1 MSGEDEG
8 RQPPQHPYWTRLRQ
22 SFGQGGESS
31 SAIEEEE
38 EANQPT
44 PESQY
49 SSSSSDTEDFEQVP
63 EEVPNLELHRG
74 RIPERMQQRGN
85 APGVDAVIP
94 GGNQVRQS
102 NYRNWNNQGPNQRLQ
117 AQAAGWNNQRNQDR
131 DGGNHP
137 CTYCG
142 ISGHR
147 QGPECPLW
155 CKHRSERGMPIVQ
168 YNNRGNQPQQRPPAQ
183 LNAVILEEVEPE
195 QPEDY
200 LKTIQ
205 QESDDI
211 LRADKDCCSKG
222 KTSKHFQCD
231 CTECISIE
239 EVPDDQKI
247 PETMAVTRSGKKKEV
262 HVQEKGEQQ
271 PMDWSAQDQIRMG
284 VLKEIN
290 SANKQKE
297 ETRRSTL
304 PYAGTNQK
312 KIGWKEPVAVDQEQ
326 VKKREEAERMSEEFF
341 EALMNAPTQISL
353 RQILGLVPSFAH
365 KFMQKL
371 QNQYGIRNISDVRQ
385 EADLVQE
392 PDWAEVQP
400 VDVDYRVP
408 VISVKMEQMFMPG
421 VLIDGGSGVNVLPE
435 ETCRKLNITCW
446 DPAPFQVKMADQR
459 RIQPLGIVRNTVIE
473 IGGLKFKVNF
483 VVLQLEESSQSYP
496 MILGRPWLRAAK
508 VKQHWGADYVVLR
521 QGKKKVRMKMVA
533 SKVIPPNCRPL
544 HAETINMASELEE
557 DEEEEFFRV
566 NSSVIPIFEVDVQH
580 IVEKYVADDPKVE
593 KLKQKLGRKKLL
605 PVGPDLEEEQK
616 QAEIRAEKDFAEV
629 GEAVRFRMQTKYSQK
644 EYRLD
649 ILRVSER
656 KLSEEVMQKRS
667 KTIAGEKTPVKES
680 LGSKDLAAQQ
690 DAMGN
695 RRGRSSTKQSP
706 TVLVD
711 DDDDHEDM
719 EFQPSPVAT
728 KGRTT
733 TEHNFLEFKVEIDPL
748 QANNARWLK
757 RIGLLDY
764 ALLPWAHWR
773 FTTQTGMI
781 MAQLLE
787 FNGLV
792 GHGVYLS
799 ASLVA
804 KVFDLPEGLDNTV
817 DKASEEDMDGE
828 FGKGEGS
835 RNYFIL
841 KNVQN
846 QERLQQIKWFLERV
860 MLLVKMDY
868 ISRENY
874 AILSWA
880 EKERRFGWATMLYE
894 RIHSEIFSKEKKRV
908 QRSTKV
914 GPLITA
920 IYMHVRNNAVLRAL
934 NPSGSHQAADR
945 QEEDIQEGCS
955 QPTGVRK
962 AAQEAKQ
969 KMLDQQ
975 GGATEIYRSLLS
987 AGYSHEECME
997 TVGLDKSVELPK
1009 FWGETSVPTR
1019 EFKTPITVSTVKKP
1033 IRLRK
1038 RKVESVAGQEPEL
1051 TQQGQDTGPVQEKEQ
1066 VFQDI
1071 SFARVLEASSLIK
1084 EYMEQ
1089 QHLNNAVLVN
1099 GNSKLKAENEE
1110 LKKNLETNLLNRAE
1124 IEGLQEQIR
1133 LLTGKLQAKEEKL
1146 DFYQKQLSRRVST
1159 AQMYKKWQ
1167 EEWSAILNKEFNM
1180 LFATNARLEAD
1191 NKVLL
1196 NTVTACKEVEEKIK
1210 DCTDEELVIDGW
1222 YLPAQEVDD
1231 MKAELRRQGEQ
1242 IWMNFG
1248 KKMEESQLED
1258 LQGKFNFLQEQ
1269 QSEKEHKKADDSQV
1283 DEEFNVKGKRSAV
1296 EKFCFDEEP
1305 VQQTGEE
1312 CESSDL
1318 HTLISKIAGDVEKP
1332 VKSLEILS
1340 DVVITSE
1347 NVDDKE
1353 QDEKQDDVVK
1363 EKDELLVDVQNIKE
1377 QETVAEQQQDVVM
1390 EAVGDV
1396 QAIQD
1401 VVLYEAEKKD
1411 AD

>member
-8 RQPPQHPYWTRLRQ
+8 CQPPQHPYWTRLRQ

-74 RIPERMQQRGN
+74 RIPDRMQPRGN
-85 APGVDAVIP
+85 APGVDGVIP
-94 GGNQVRQS
+94 GGNQVRQP

-211 LRADKDCCSKG
+211 LRADKDCCSKE
-222 KTSKHFQCD
+222 KTMPQKVCKED
-231 CTECISIE
+231 VEISNIE
-239 EVPDDQKI
+239 L
-247 PETMAVTRSGKKKEV
+247 
-262 HVQEKGEQQ
+262 
-271 PMDWSAQDQIRMG
+271 G
-284 VLKEIN
+284 V
-290 SANKQKE
+290 
-297 ETRRSTL
+297 
-304 PYAGTNQK
+304 
-312 KIGWKEPVAVDQEQ
+312 
-326 VKKREEAERMSEEFF
+326 
-341 EALMNAPTQISL
+341 
-353 RQILGLVPSFAH
+353 
-365 KFMQKL
+365 
-371 QNQYGIRNISDVRQ
+371 
-385 EADLVQE
+385 
-392 PDWAEVQP
+392 
-400 VDVDYRVP
+400 
-408 VISVKMEQMFMPG
+408 
-421 VLIDGGSGVNVLPE
+421 
-435 ETCRKLNITCW
+435 
-446 DPAPFQVKMADQR
+446 
-459 RIQPLGIVRNTVIE
+459 
-473 IGGLKFKVNF
+473 FKV
-483 VVLQLEESSQSYP
+483 
-496 MILGRPWLRAAK
+496 I
-508 VKQHWGADYVVLR
+508 
-521 QGKKKVRMKMVA
+521 
-533 SKVIPPNCRPL
+533 
-544 HAETINMASELEE
+544 
-557 DEEEEFFRV
+557 
-566 NSSVIPIFEVDVQH
+566 
-580 IVEKYVADDPKVE
+580 
-593 KLKQKLGRKKLL
+593 
-605 PVGPDLEEEQK
+605 
-616 QAEIRAEKDFAEV
+616 IRV

-656 KLSEEVMQKRS
+656 KSSQEVMQKRS

-680 LGSKDLAAQQ
+680 LGSKERAAEQ

-695 RRGRSSTKQSP
+695 RRGRLSTKQSP

-719 EFQPSPVAT
+719 GFQPSPVAT

-860 MLLVKMDY
+860 MLLVKLDY

-880 EKERRFGWATMLYE
+880 EKGRRFGWATMLYE

-955 QPTGVRK
+955 QPIGVRK

-975 GGATEIYRSLLS
+975 GGAAELYRSLLS

-1033 IRLRK
+1033 ISLRK

-1051 TQQGQDTGPVQEKEQ
+1051 TQQGQDTGPVQEK
-1066 VFQDI
+1066 
-1071 SFARVLEASSLIK
+1071 
-1084 EYMEQ
+1084 EQ

-1133 LLTGKLQAKEEKL
+1133 LLTVKLQAKEEKL

-1167 EEWSAILNKEFNM
+1167 EEWSAILNKELDM

-1196 NTVTACKEVEEKIK
+1196 NRVTACKEVEEKIR

-1248 KKMEESQLED
+1248 KKMEEVISKPYQIFAKEENSEELLLLQSQLED

-1312 CESSDL
+1312 YESSDL
-1318 HTLISKIAGDVEKP
+1318 HTLISKIAGDLEKP

-1390 EAVGDV
+1390 EVVGDV

>member
-63 EEVPNLELHRG
+63 EEVPNLELHWFVGALAVSQVFGHSSERCWYNPNFRG
-74 RIPERMQQRGN
+74 QIPDRMQPRGN

-117 AQAAGWNNQRNQDR
+117 AQAAGWNNQRNQAR

-239 EVPDDQKI
+239 DVLDDQKI

-353 RQILGLVPSFAH
+353 RQILGLVPSFAD

-371 QNQYGIRNISDVRQ
+371 QNQYGIRNISDV
-385 EADLVQE
+385 
-392 PDWAEVQP
+392 
-400 VDVDYRVP
+400 RVP

-421 VLIDGGSGVNVLPE
+421 VLIDGGSGMNVLPE

-459 RIQPLGIVRNTVIE
+459 RIQPLGIVRNRVIE

-544 HAETINMASELEE
+544 HAETINMASELKE
-557 DEEEEFFRV
+557 DEEEEFLRV

-616 QAEIRAEKDFAEV
+616 QAEIRAKKDFA
-629 GEAVRFRMQTKYSQK
+629 
-644 EYRLD
+644 D
-649 ILRVSER
+649 
-656 KLSEEVMQKRS
+656 

-680 LGSKDLAAQQ
+680 LGSKELAAEQ

-719 EFQPSPVAT
+719 GFQPSPVAT
-728 KGRTT
+728 KGRPT

-757 RIGLLDY
+757 KIGLLDY

-804 KVFDLPEGLDNTV
+804 KVFDLQEGLDNTV

-860 MLLVKMDY
+860 MLLVKLDY

-880 EKERRFGWATMLYE
+880 EKGRRFGWATMLYE

-920 IYMHVRNNAVLRAL
+920 IYMHVRNNTVLRAL
-934 NPSGSHQAADR
+934 TLSGSHQAADR
-945 QEEDIQEGCS
+945 
-955 QPTGVRK
+955 
-962 AAQEAKQ
+962 
-969 KMLDQQ
+969 
-975 GGATEIYRSLLS
+975 
-987 AGYSHEECME
+987 
-997 TVGLDKSVELPK
+997 
-1009 FWGETSVPTR
+1009 
-1019 EFKTPITVSTVKKP
+1019 
-1033 IRLRK
+1033 
-1038 RKVESVAGQEPEL
+1038 
-1051 TQQGQDTGPVQEKEQ
+1051 
-1066 VFQDI
+1066 
-1071 SFARVLEASSLIK
+1071 
-1084 EYMEQ
+1084 
-1089 QHLNNAVLVN
+1089 
-1099 GNSKLKAENEE
+1099 
-1110 LKKNLETNLLNRAE
+1110 
-1124 IEGLQEQIR
+1124 
-1133 LLTGKLQAKEEKL
+1133 
-1146 DFYQKQLSRRVST
+1146 
-1159 AQMYKKWQ
+1159 
-1167 EEWSAILNKEFNM
+1167 
-1180 LFATNARLEAD
+1180 
-1191 NKVLL
+1191 
-1196 NTVTACKEVEEKIK
+1196 
-1210 DCTDEELVIDGW
+1210 
-1222 YLPAQEVDD
+1222 
-1231 MKAELRRQGEQ
+1231 
-1242 IWMNFG
+1242 
-1248 KKMEESQLED
+1248 
-1258 LQGKFNFLQEQ
+1258 
-1269 QSEKEHKKADDSQV
+1269 
-1283 DEEFNVKGKRSAV
+1283 
-1296 EKFCFDEEP
+1296 
-1305 VQQTGEE
+1305 
-1312 CESSDL
+1312 
-1318 HTLISKIAGDVEKP
+1318 
-1332 VKSLEILS
+1332 
-1340 DVVITSE
+1340 
-1347 NVDDKE
+1347 
-1353 QDEKQDDVVK
+1353 
-1363 EKDELLVDVQNIKE
+1363 
-1377 QETVAEQQQDVVM
+1377 
-1390 EAVGDV
+1390 
-1396 QAIQD
+1396 
-1401 VVLYEAEKKD
+1401 
-1411 AD
+1411 

>member
-63 EEVPNLELHRG
+63 EEVPNLEQHRG

-102 NYRNWNNQGPNQRLQ
+102 NYKNWNNQGPNQRLQ
-117 AQAAGWNNQRNQDR
+117 AQAAGWNNQRNQAR

-155 CKHRSERGMPIVQ
+155 CKHRSERGIPIVQ

-353 RQILGLVPSFAH
+353 RQILGLVPSFAD
-365 KFMQKL
+365 KFMQKF
-371 QNQYGIRNISDVRQ
+371 QNQYGIRKISDVRQ

-392 PDWAEVQP
+392 PEWAE
-400 VDVDYRVP
+400 
-408 VISVKMEQMFMPG
+408 
-421 VLIDGGSGVNVLPE
+421 
-435 ETCRKLNITCW
+435 
-446 DPAPFQVKMADQR
+446 
-459 RIQPLGIVRNTVIE
+459 
-473 IGGLKFKVNF
+473 
-483 VVLQLEESSQSYP
+483 
-496 MILGRPWLRAAK
+496 
-508 VKQHWGADYVVLR
+508 
-521 QGKKKVRMKMVA
+521 
-533 SKVIPPNCRPL
+533 
-544 HAETINMASELEE
+544 
-557 DEEEEFFRV
+557 
-566 NSSVIPIFEVDVQH
+566 
-580 IVEKYVADDPKVE
+580 
-593 KLKQKLGRKKLL
+593 
-605 PVGPDLEEEQK
+605 
-616 QAEIRAEKDFAEV
+616 
-629 GEAVRFRMQTKYSQK
+629 
-644 EYRLD
+644 
-649 ILRVSER
+649 
-656 KLSEEVMQKRS
+656 
-667 KTIAGEKTPVKES
+667 
-680 LGSKDLAAQQ
+680 
-690 DAMGN
+690 
-695 RRGRSSTKQSP
+695 
-706 TVLVD
+706 
-711 DDDDHEDM
+711 
-719 EFQPSPVAT
+719 
-728 KGRTT
+728 
-733 TEHNFLEFKVEIDPL
+733 
-748 QANNARWLK
+748 
-757 RIGLLDY
+757 
-764 ALLPWAHWR
+764 
-773 FTTQTGMI
+773 
-781 MAQLLE
+781 
-787 FNGLV
+787 
-792 GHGVYLS
+792 
-799 ASLVA
+799 
-804 KVFDLPEGLDNTV
+804 
-817 DKASEEDMDGE
+817 
-828 FGKGEGS
+828 
-835 RNYFIL
+835 
-841 KNVQN
+841 N

-860 MLLVKMDY
+860 MLLVKLDY

-880 EKERRFGWATMLYE
+880 EKGRRFGWATMLYE

-955 QPTGVRK
+955 QPIGVRK

-975 GGATEIYRSLLS
+975 GGAAELYRSLLS

-997 TVGLDKSVELPK
+997 TV
-1009 FWGETSVPTR
+1009 
-1019 EFKTPITVSTVKKP
+1019 VKKP

-1084 EYMEQ
+1084 EYMDQ

-1099 GNSKLKAENEE
+1099 GNSKLK
-1110 LKKNLETNLLNRAE
+1110 
-1124 IEGLQEQIR
+1124 
-1133 LLTGKLQAKEEKL
+1133 AKEEKL

-1167 EEWSAILNKEFNM
+1167 EEWSAILNKEFDM

-1196 NTVTACKEVEEKIK
+1196 NRVTACKEVEEKIR

-1248 KKMEESQLED
+1248 KKMEEVISKPYQIFAKEENNEELLLLQSQLED

-1312 CESSDL
+1312 YESSDL
-1318 HTLISKIAGDVEKP
+1318 HTLISKIAGDLEKP

-1401 VVLYEAEKKD
+1401 VVLYDAEKKD

>member
-1 MSGEDEG
+1 MIGEDEG
-8 RQPPQHPYWTRLRQ
+8 RQPPQHPYWTKLRQ

-63 EEVPNLELHRG
+63 EEVLNLELHRG

-117 AQAAGWNNQRNQDR
+117 AQAAEWNNQRNQDR

-142 ISGHR
+142 ISSHR

-247 PETMAVTRSGKKKEV
+247 PKTMAVTRSGKKKEV

-297 ETRRSTL
+297 ETRRYTL

-312 KIGWKEPVAVDQEQ
+312 NIGWKKLVAVDQEQ
-326 VKKREEAERMSEEFF
+326 VKKREEVERMSEEFF

-353 RQILGLVPSFAH
+353 RQILGLVPSFAD

-371 QNQYGIRNISDVRQ
+371 KNQYGIRKISDVRQ

-392 PDWAEVQP
+392 PEWAE
-400 VDVDYRVP
+400 
-408 VISVKMEQMFMPG
+408 
-421 VLIDGGSGVNVLPE
+421 
-435 ETCRKLNITCW
+435 
-446 DPAPFQVKMADQR
+446 
-459 RIQPLGIVRNTVIE
+459 
-473 IGGLKFKVNF
+473 
-483 VVLQLEESSQSYP
+483 
-496 MILGRPWLRAAK
+496 
-508 VKQHWGADYVVLR
+508 
-521 QGKKKVRMKMVA
+521 
-533 SKVIPPNCRPL
+533 
-544 HAETINMASELEE
+544 
-557 DEEEEFFRV
+557 
-566 NSSVIPIFEVDVQH
+566 
-580 IVEKYVADDPKVE
+580 
-593 KLKQKLGRKKLL
+593 
-605 PVGPDLEEEQK
+605 
-616 QAEIRAEKDFAEV
+616 
-629 GEAVRFRMQTKYSQK
+629 
-644 EYRLD
+644 
-649 ILRVSER
+649 
-656 KLSEEVMQKRS
+656 KRS

-680 LGSKDLAAQQ
+680 LGSKERAAEQ

-719 EFQPSPVAT
+719 GFQPSPVAT
-728 KGRTT
+728 K
-733 TEHNFLEFKVEIDPL
+733 
-748 QANNARWLK
+748 
-757 RIGLLDY
+757 
-764 ALLPWAHWR
+764 
-773 FTTQTGMI
+773 
-781 MAQLLE
+781 
-787 FNGLV
+787 
-792 GHGVYLS
+792 

-817 DKASEEDMDGE
+817 DKALEEDMDGE

-860 MLLVKMDY
+860 MLLVKLDY

-880 EKERRFGWATMLYE
+880 KKGRRFGWATMLYE

-975 GGATEIYRSLLS
+975 GGAAELYRSLLS

-1038 RKVESVAGQEPEL
+1038 RKVESVAEQEPEL
-1051 TQQGQDTGPVQEKEQ
+1051 TQQGQDTGLVQEKEQ
-1066 VFQDI
+1066 MFQDI

-1084 EYMEQ
+1084 EYMDQ

-1159 AQMYKKWQ
+1159 AQMYKEWQ
-1167 EEWSAILNKEFNM
+1167 EEWSAILNKELDM

-1196 NTVTACKEVEEKIK
+1196 NRVTACKEVEKKIR

-1248 KKMEESQLED
+1248 KKMEEVISKPYQIFAKEENSEELLLLQSQLED

-1283 DEEFNVKGKRSAV
+1283 DEEFNVKRKRSAV
-1296 EKFCFDEEP
+1296 ENFCFDEEP

-1312 CESSDL
+1312 YESSDL
-1318 HTLISKIAGDVEKP
+1318 HTLISKIAGDLEKP

-1390 EAVGDV
+1390 EVVGDV

>member
-8 RQPPQHPYWTRLRQ
+8 RQPPHHPYWTRLRQ
-22 SFGQGGESS
+22 SFGQGGEPS

-222 KTSKHFQCD
+222 KTMPQKVCKED
-231 CTECISIE
+231 VEISNIE
-239 EVPDDQKI
+239 L
-247 PETMAVTRSGKKKEV
+247 
-262 HVQEKGEQQ
+262 
-271 PMDWSAQDQIRMG
+271 G
-284 VLKEIN
+284 V
-290 SANKQKE
+290 
-297 ETRRSTL
+297 
-304 PYAGTNQK
+304 
-312 KIGWKEPVAVDQEQ
+312 
-326 VKKREEAERMSEEFF
+326 
-341 EALMNAPTQISL
+341 
-353 RQILGLVPSFAH
+353 
-365 KFMQKL
+365 
-371 QNQYGIRNISDVRQ
+371 
-385 EADLVQE
+385 
-392 PDWAEVQP
+392 
-400 VDVDYRVP
+400 
-408 VISVKMEQMFMPG
+408 
-421 VLIDGGSGVNVLPE
+421 
-435 ETCRKLNITCW
+435 
-446 DPAPFQVKMADQR
+446 
-459 RIQPLGIVRNTVIE
+459 
-473 IGGLKFKVNF
+473 FKV
-483 VVLQLEESSQSYP
+483 
-496 MILGRPWLRAAK
+496 I
-508 VKQHWGADYVVLR
+508 
-521 QGKKKVRMKMVA
+521 
-533 SKVIPPNCRPL
+533 
-544 HAETINMASELEE
+544 
-557 DEEEEFFRV
+557 
-566 NSSVIPIFEVDVQH
+566 
-580 IVEKYVADDPKVE
+580 
-593 KLKQKLGRKKLL
+593 
-605 PVGPDLEEEQK
+605 
-616 QAEIRAEKDFAEV
+616 IRV

-680 LGSKDLAAQQ
+680 LGSKELAAEQ

-719 EFQPSPVAT
+719 GFQPSPVAT

-804 KVFDLPEGLDNTV
+804 KVFDLQEGLDNTV
-817 DKASEEDMDGE
+817 DKASEEDMD
-828 FGKGEGS
+828 
-835 RNYFIL
+835 
-841 KNVQN
+841 
-846 QERLQQIKWFLERV
+846 ERV
-860 MLLVKMDY
+860 MLLVKLDY

-880 EKERRFGWATMLYE
+880 EKGRRFGWATMLYE

-920 IYMHVRNNAVLRAL
+920 IYMHVRNNAILRAL

-945 QEEDIQEGCS
+945 KEEDIQEGCS

-975 GGATEIYRSLLS
+975 GGAAEIYRSLLS

-997 TVGLDKSVELPK
+997 TVGLDKSVELSK

-1051 TQQGQDTGPVQEKEQ
+1051 TQQGQDTGPVLEKEQ

-1167 EEWSAILNKEFNM
+1167 EEWSAILNKELDM

-1196 NTVTACKEVEEKIK
+1196 NRVTACKEVEEKIR

-1248 KKMEESQLED
+1248 KKMEEVISKPYQIFAKEENSEELLLLQSQLED

-1312 CESSDL
+1312 YESSDL
-1318 HTLISKIAGDVEKP
+1318 HTLISKIAGDLEKP

>member
-31 SAIEEEE
+31 STIEEEE

-63 EEVPNLELHRG
+63 EEVPNLKLHRG

-353 RQILGLVPSFAH
+353 RQILGLVPSFAD

-371 QNQYGIRNISDVRQ
+371 QNQYGIKNISDVTQ

-392 PDWAEVQP
+392 PDWAE
-400 VDVDYRVP
+400 
-408 VISVKMEQMFMPG
+408 
-421 VLIDGGSGVNVLPE
+421 
-435 ETCRKLNITCW
+435 
-446 DPAPFQVKMADQR
+446 
-459 RIQPLGIVRNTVIE
+459 
-473 IGGLKFKVNF
+473 
-483 VVLQLEESSQSYP
+483 
-496 MILGRPWLRAAK
+496 
-508 VKQHWGADYVVLR
+508 
-521 QGKKKVRMKMVA
+521 
-533 SKVIPPNCRPL
+533 
-544 HAETINMASELEE
+544 
-557 DEEEEFFRV
+557 
-566 NSSVIPIFEVDVQH
+566 
-580 IVEKYVADDPKVE
+580 
-593 KLKQKLGRKKLL
+593 
-605 PVGPDLEEEQK
+605 
-616 QAEIRAEKDFAEV
+616 
-629 GEAVRFRMQTKYSQK
+629 
-644 EYRLD
+644 
-649 ILRVSER
+649 
-656 KLSEEVMQKRS
+656 KRS

-680 LGSKDLAAQQ
+680 LGSKELAAEQ

-719 EFQPSPVAT
+719 GFQPSPVAT

-733 TEHNFLEFKVEIDPL
+733 TEHNFLKFKVEIDPL

-817 DKASEEDMDGE
+817 DKASEEDMD
-828 FGKGEGS
+828 
-835 RNYFIL
+835 
-841 KNVQN
+841 
-846 QERLQQIKWFLERV
+846 
-860 MLLVKMDY
+860 
-868 ISRENY
+868 
-874 AILSWA
+874 
-880 EKERRFGWATMLYE
+880 
-894 RIHSEIFSKEKKRV
+894 
-908 QRSTKV
+908 
-914 GPLITA
+914 A
-920 IYMHVRNNAVLRAL
+920 IYMHVKNNAVLRAL
-934 NPSGSHQAADR
+934 NPSRSHQVADK

-975 GGATEIYRSLLS
+975 GGAAEIYKSLLS

-997 TVGLDKSVELPK
+997 TVDLDKSVELPK

-1038 RKVESVAGQEPEL
+1038 RKVESLAGQEPEL

-1071 SFARVLEASSLIK
+1071 SFARVLEPSSLIK

-1133 LLTGKLQAKEEKL
+1133 LLTAKLQAKEEKL
-1146 DFYQKQLSRRVST
+1146 DFYHKQLSRRVST

-1167 EEWSAILNKEFNM
+1167 EEWSAILNKEFDM

-1196 NTVTACKEVEEKIK
+1196 NRVTACKEVEEKIR

-1248 KKMEESQLED
+1248 KKMKEVISKPYQIFAKEENSEELLLLQSQLED

-1269 QSEKEHKKADDSQV
+1269 QSEKEHKKANDSQV

-1296 EKFCFDEEP
+1296 EKFYFDEEP

-1312 CESSDL
+1312 YESSDL

>member
-22 SFGQGGESS
+22 SFGQGRESS

-94 GGNQVRQS
+94 GGNQ
-102 NYRNWNNQGPNQRLQ
+102 
-117 AQAAGWNNQRNQDR
+117 DR

-147 QGPECPLW
+147 QGLECPLW

-247 PETMAVTRSGKKKEV
+247 PETMAVTKSGKKKEA

-271 PMDWSAQDQIRMG
+271 PMDWSTQDQIRMG

-290 SANKQKE
+290 SAKKQKE

-353 RQILGLVPSFAH
+353 RQILGLVPSFAD

-392 PDWAEVQP
+392 PDWAEV
-400 VDVDYRVP
+400 
-408 VISVKMEQMFMPG
+408 
-421 VLIDGGSGVNVLPE
+421 
-435 ETCRKLNITCW
+435 
-446 DPAPFQVKMADQR
+446 
-459 RIQPLGIVRNTVIE
+459 
-473 IGGLKFKVNF
+473 
-483 VVLQLEESSQSYP
+483 
-496 MILGRPWLRAAK
+496 
-508 VKQHWGADYVVLR
+508 
-521 QGKKKVRMKMVA
+521 
-533 SKVIPPNCRPL
+533 
-544 HAETINMASELEE
+544 
-557 DEEEEFFRV
+557 
-566 NSSVIPIFEVDVQH
+566 
-580 IVEKYVADDPKVE
+580 E

-605 PVGPDLEEEQK
+605 PVGLDLEEEQK
-616 QAEIRAEKDFAEV
+616 QAEIRAEKDFAEYLSKSSRV
-629 GEAVRFRMQTKYSQK
+629 KQDDLEDMNLGTEGNPQKVRVSANLDQTFRRGLQDLLREYKDVFAWHYSDMKGVDPAFCEHKINLKADAVPVIQQR
-644 EYRLD
+644 YRLNPNYA
-649 ILRVSER
+649 
-656 KLSEEVMQKRS
+656 KQ
-667 KTIAGEKTPVKES
+667 VKE
-680 LGSKDLAAQQ
+680 
-690 DAMGN
+690 
-695 RRGRSSTKQSP
+695 
-706 TVLVD
+706 
-711 DDDDHEDM
+711 E
-719 EFQPSPVAT
+719 
-728 KGRTT
+728 
-733 TEHNFLEFKVEIDPL
+733 
-748 QANNARWLK
+748 
-757 RIGLLDY
+757 
-764 ALLPWAHWR
+764 
-773 FTTQTGMI
+773 
-781 MAQLLE
+781 
-787 FNGLV
+787 
-792 GHGVYLS
+792 
-799 ASLVA
+799 
-804 KVFDLPEGLDNTV
+804 
-817 DKASEEDMDGE
+817 
-828 FGKGEGS
+828 
-835 RNYFIL
+835 
-841 KNVQN
+841 
-846 QERLQQIKWFLERV
+846 
-860 MLLVKMDY
+860 
-868 ISRENY
+868 
-874 AILSWA
+874 
-880 EKERRFGWATMLYE
+880 
-894 RIHSEIFSKEKKRV
+894 
-908 QRSTKV
+908 
-914 GPLITA
+914 
-920 IYMHVRNNAVLRAL
+920 
-934 NPSGSHQAADR
+934 
-945 QEEDIQEGCS
+945 
-955 QPTGVRK
+955 
-962 AAQEAKQ
+962 
-969 KMLDQQ
+969 
-975 GGATEIYRSLLS
+975 
-987 AGYSHEECME
+987 
-997 TVGLDKSVELPK
+997 LDK
-1009 FWGETSVPTR
+1009 
-1019 EFKTPITVSTVKKP
+1019 
-1033 IRLRK
+1033 
-1038 RKVESVAGQEPEL
+1038 
-1051 TQQGQDTGPVQEKEQ
+1051 
-1066 VFQDI
+1066 
-1071 SFARVLEASSLIK
+1071 
-1084 EYMEQ
+1084 
-1089 QHLNNAVLVN
+1089 
-1099 GNSKLKAENEE
+1099 
-1110 LKKNLETNLLNRAE
+1110 
-1124 IEGLQEQIR
+1124 
-1133 LLTGKLQAKEEKL
+1133 
-1146 DFYQKQLSRRVST
+1146 
-1159 AQMYKKWQ
+1159 
-1167 EEWSAILNKEFNM
+1167 
-1180 LFATNARLEAD
+1180 LFGS
-1191 NKVLL
+1191 
-1196 NTVTACKEVEEKIK
+1196 
-1210 DCTDEELVIDGW
+1210 VIDGW

-1248 KKMEESQLED
+1248 KKMEEVISKPYQIFAKEENSEELLLLQSQLED

-1312 CESSDL
+1312 YESSDL

-1390 EAVGDV
+1390 EVVGDV

>member
-74 RIPERMQQRGN
+74 RIPERMQQSGN

-222 KTSKHFQCD
+222 KTMPQKVCKED
-231 CTECISIE
+231 VEISNIE
-239 EVPDDQKI
+239 L
-247 PETMAVTRSGKKKEV
+247 
-262 HVQEKGEQQ
+262 
-271 PMDWSAQDQIRMG
+271 G
-284 VLKEIN
+284 V
-290 SANKQKE
+290 
-297 ETRRSTL
+297 
-304 PYAGTNQK
+304 
-312 KIGWKEPVAVDQEQ
+312 
-326 VKKREEAERMSEEFF
+326 
-341 EALMNAPTQISL
+341 
-353 RQILGLVPSFAH
+353 
-365 KFMQKL
+365 
-371 QNQYGIRNISDVRQ
+371 
-385 EADLVQE
+385 
-392 PDWAEVQP
+392 
-400 VDVDYRVP
+400 
-408 VISVKMEQMFMPG
+408 
-421 VLIDGGSGVNVLPE
+421 
-435 ETCRKLNITCW
+435 
-446 DPAPFQVKMADQR
+446 
-459 RIQPLGIVRNTVIE
+459 
-473 IGGLKFKVNF
+473 FKV
-483 VVLQLEESSQSYP
+483 
-496 MILGRPWLRAAK
+496 I
-508 VKQHWGADYVVLR
+508 
-521 QGKKKVRMKMVA
+521 
-533 SKVIPPNCRPL
+533 
-544 HAETINMASELEE
+544 
-557 DEEEEFFRV
+557 
-566 NSSVIPIFEVDVQH
+566 
-580 IVEKYVADDPKVE
+580 
-593 KLKQKLGRKKLL
+593 
-605 PVGPDLEEEQK
+605 
-616 QAEIRAEKDFAEV
+616 IRV

-680 LGSKDLAAQQ
+680 LGSKELAAEQ

-695 RRGRSSTKQSP
+695 RRGRSSKNQSP
-706 TVLVD
+706 TILVD

-719 EFQPSPVAT
+719 GFQPSPVAT

-846 QERLQQIKWFLERV
+846 QERLQQIKLFLERV
-860 MLLVKMDY
+860 MLLVKLDY

-880 EKERRFGWATMLYE
+880 EKG
-894 RIHSEIFSKEKKRV
+894 
-908 QRSTKV
+908 RS
-914 GPLITA
+914 
-920 IYMHVRNNAVLRAL
+920 
-934 NPSGSHQAADR
+934 SGSHQAADR

-955 QPTGVRK
+955 QPIGVRK

-975 GGATEIYRSLLS
+975 GGAVELYRSLLS

-1009 FWGETSVPTR
+1009 FWGETSVPPR

-1038 RKVESVAGQEPEL
+1038 KKVESVAGQEPEL
-1051 TQQGQDTGPVQEKEQ
+1051 TQQGHDTEPVQEKEQ

-1071 SFARVLEASSLIK
+1071 SFARVLEAFSLIK
-1084 EYMEQ
+1084 EYMDQ

-1133 LLTGKLQAKEEKL
+1133 LLTVKLQAKEEKL

-1159 AQMYKKWQ
+1159 AQMYKEWQ
-1167 EEWSAILNKEFNM
+1167 EEWSAILNKELDM

-1196 NTVTACKEVEEKIK
+1196 NRVTTCKEVEKKIR

-1248 KKMEESQLED
+1248 KKMEEVISKPYQIFAKEENSEELLLLQSQLED

-1283 DEEFNVKGKRSAV
+1283 DEEFNVKGKRSTV

-1305 VQQTGEE
+1305 VQQTWEE
-1312 CESSDL
+1312 YESSDL
-1318 HTLISKIAGDVEKP
+1318 HTLISKIAGDLEKP

>member
-49 SSSSSDTEDFEQVP
+49 RSSSSDTEDFEQVP

-94 GGNQVRQS
+94 GGNQ
-102 NYRNWNNQGPNQRLQ
+102 
-117 AQAAGWNNQRNQDR
+117 DR

-155 CKHRSERGMPIVQ
+155 CKHRSERGIPIVQ

-271 PMDWSAQDQIRMG
+271 PMDWSAQDQIRMD

-297 ETRRSTL
+297 KTRRSTL
-304 PYAGTNQK
+304 PYAGINQK

-353 RQILGLVPSFAH
+353 RQILGLVPSFAD

-371 QNQYGIRNISDVRQ
+371 QNQYGIRKISDVRQ

-392 PDWAEVQP
+392 PEWAEVQP
-400 VDVDYRVP
+400 VDVDYRLP
-408 VISVKMEQMFMPG
+408 VISVKMEKMFMPG

-557 DEEEEFFRV
+557 DEEEEFLRV
-566 NSSVIPIFEVDVQH
+566 NSSVIPIFEMDVQH

-605 PVGPDLEEEQK
+605 HVGPDLEEEQK
-616 QAEIRAEKDFAEV
+616 QAEIKAEKDFA
-629 GEAVRFRMQTKYSQK
+629 
-644 EYRLD
+644 D
-649 ILRVSER
+649 
-656 KLSEEVMQKRS
+656 

-680 LGSKDLAAQQ
+680 LGSKERAAEQ

-695 RRGRSSTKQSP
+695 RRARSSTKQSP

-719 EFQPSPVAT
+719 GFQPSPVAT

-804 KVFDLPEGLDNTV
+804 KVFDLPEGLDNRV

-860 MLLVKMDY
+860 MLLVKLDY

-880 EKERRFGWATMLYE
+880 EKGRRFGWATMLYE

-955 QPTGVRK
+955 QPIGVRK

-975 GGATEIYRSLLS
+975 GGAAELYRSLLS

-1084 EYMEQ
+1084 EYMDQ

-1124 IEGLQEQIR
+1124 IEGL
-1133 LLTGKLQAKEEKL
+1133 
-1146 DFYQKQLSRRVST
+1146 
-1159 AQMYKKWQ
+1159 
-1167 EEWSAILNKEFNM
+1167 
-1180 LFATNARLEAD
+1180 
-1191 NKVLL
+1191 
-1196 NTVTACKEVEEKIK
+1196 
-1210 DCTDEELVIDGW
+1210 
-1222 YLPAQEVDD
+1222 
-1231 MKAELRRQGEQ
+1231 
-1242 IWMNFG
+1242 
-1248 KKMEESQLED
+1248 
-1258 LQGKFNFLQEQ
+1258 
-1269 QSEKEHKKADDSQV
+1269 
-1283 DEEFNVKGKRSAV
+1283 
-1296 EKFCFDEEP
+1296 
-1305 VQQTGEE
+1305 
-1312 CESSDL
+1312 
-1318 HTLISKIAGDVEKP
+1318 
-1332 VKSLEILS
+1332 
-1340 DVVITSE
+1340 
-1347 NVDDKE
+1347 
-1353 QDEKQDDVVK
+1353 
-1363 EKDELLVDVQNIKE
+1363 
-1377 QETVAEQQQDVVM
+1377 
-1390 EAVGDV
+1390 
-1396 QAIQD
+1396 
-1401 VVLYEAEKKD
+1401 
-1411 AD
+1411 

>member
-1 MSGEDEG
+1 MGGEDEG

-205 QESDDI
+205 HESDDI
-211 LRADKDCCSKG
+211 LRADKDCCSKE

-247 PETMAVTRSGKKKEV
+247 PETMAVTRSRKKKEV
-262 HVQEKGEQQ
+262 HVQEKREQQ

-353 RQILGLVPSFAH
+353 RQILGLVPSFAD

-392 PDWAEVQP
+392 PDWAE
-400 VDVDYRVP
+400 
-408 VISVKMEQMFMPG
+408 
-421 VLIDGGSGVNVLPE
+421 
-435 ETCRKLNITCW
+435 
-446 DPAPFQVKMADQR
+446 
-459 RIQPLGIVRNTVIE
+459 
-473 IGGLKFKVNF
+473 
-483 VVLQLEESSQSYP
+483 
-496 MILGRPWLRAAK
+496 
-508 VKQHWGADYVVLR
+508 
-521 QGKKKVRMKMVA
+521 
-533 SKVIPPNCRPL
+533 
-544 HAETINMASELEE
+544 
-557 DEEEEFFRV
+557 
-566 NSSVIPIFEVDVQH
+566 
-580 IVEKYVADDPKVE
+580 
-593 KLKQKLGRKKLL
+593 
-605 PVGPDLEEEQK
+605 
-616 QAEIRAEKDFAEV
+616 
-629 GEAVRFRMQTKYSQK
+629 
-644 EYRLD
+644 
-649 ILRVSER
+649 
-656 KLSEEVMQKRS
+656 KRS

-680 LGSKDLAAQQ
+680 LGSKELAAQQ

-719 EFQPSPVAT
+719 GFQPSPVAT

-764 ALLPWAHWR
+764 ALLPWANWR

-860 MLLVKMDY
+860 MLLVKLDY

-880 EKERRFGWATMLYE
+880 EKGRRFGWATMLYE

-908 QRSTKV
+908 QRSTKI

-975 GGATEIYRSLLS
+975 GGAAEIYRSLLS

-1033 IRLRK
+1033 TRLRK
-1038 RKVESVAGQEPEL
+1038 RKVESVAG
-1051 TQQGQDTGPVQEKEQ
+1051 
-1066 VFQDI
+1066 
-1071 SFARVLEASSLIK
+1071 VLEASSLIK

-1133 LLTGKLQAKEEKL
+1133 LLTAKLQAKEEKL

-1167 EEWSAILNKEFNM
+1167 EEWSAILNKEFDM

-1196 NTVTACKEVEEKIK
+1196 NRVTACKEVEEKIR

-1248 KKMEESQLED
+1248 KKMEEVISKPYQIFAKEENSEELLLLQSQLED

-1312 CESSDL
+1312 YESSDL
-1318 HTLISKIAGDVEKP
+1318 HTLISKIAADVEKP

-1340 DVVITSE
+1340 DVVITSK

>member
-63 EEVPNLELHRG
+63 KEVPNLELHSDSRRESG
-74 RIPERMQQRGN
+74 EIAKLQKLE
-85 APGVDAVIP
+85 
-94 GGNQVRQS
+94 QS
-102 NYRNWNNQGPNQRLQ
+102 GPQSETP

-147 QGPECPLW
+147 QGPQCPLW

-211 LRADKDCCSKG
+211 LRADKDCCN
-222 KTSKHFQCD
+222 
-231 CTECISIE
+231 
-239 EVPDDQKI
+239 DQKI
-247 PETMAVTRSGKKKEV
+247 PETMAVTRSRKKKEV

-353 RQILGLVPSFAH
+353 RQILGLVPSFAD

-392 PDWAEVQP
+392 PDWAE
-400 VDVDYRVP
+400 
-408 VISVKMEQMFMPG
+408 
-421 VLIDGGSGVNVLPE
+421 
-435 ETCRKLNITCW
+435 RK
-446 DPAPFQVKMADQR
+446 
-459 RIQPLGIVRNTVIE
+459 
-473 IGGLKFKVNF
+473 
-483 VVLQLEESSQSYP
+483 S
-496 MILGRPWLRAAK
+496 
-508 VKQHWGADYVVLR
+508 
-521 QGKKKVRMKMVA
+521 
-533 SKVIPPNCRPL
+533 
-544 HAETINMASELEE
+544 
-557 DEEEEFFRV
+557 
-566 NSSVIPIFEVDVQH
+566 
-580 IVEKYVADDPKVE
+580 
-593 KLKQKLGRKKLL
+593 
-605 PVGPDLEEEQK
+605 
-616 QAEIRAEKDFAEV
+616 
-629 GEAVRFRMQTKYSQK
+629 
-644 EYRLD
+644 
-649 ILRVSER
+649 
-656 KLSEEVMQKRS
+656 SEEVMQKRS

-680 LGSKDLAAQQ
+680 LGSKELAAEQ

-719 EFQPSPVAT
+719 GFQTSPVAT

-757 RIGLLDY
+757 KIGLLDY

-773 FTTQTGMI
+773 FTTQIGMI

-799 ASLVA
+799 VSLVA
-804 KVFDLPEGLDNTV
+804 KVFDLQEGLDNTV

-860 MLLVKMDY
+860 MLLVKLDY

-880 EKERRFGWATMLYE
+880 EKGRRFGWATMLYE

-908 QRSTKV
+908 QRLTKV

-920 IYMHVRNNAVLRAL
+920 IYMHVRNNTVLRAL
-934 NPSGSHQAADR
+934 TPSGSHQAADR

-962 AAQEAKQ
+962 AA
-969 KMLDQQ
+969 
-975 GGATEIYRSLLS
+975 
-987 AGYSHEECME
+987 
-997 TVGLDKSVELPK
+997 
-1009 FWGETSVPTR
+1009 
-1019 EFKTPITVSTVKKP
+1019 
-1033 IRLRK
+1033 
-1038 RKVESVAGQEPEL
+1038 
-1051 TQQGQDTGPVQEKEQ
+1051 
-1066 VFQDI
+1066 
-1071 SFARVLEASSLIK
+1071 
-1084 EYMEQ
+1084 
-1089 QHLNNAVLVN
+1089 
-1099 GNSKLKAENEE
+1099 
-1110 LKKNLETNLLNRAE
+1110 
-1124 IEGLQEQIR
+1124 
-1133 LLTGKLQAKEEKL
+1133 
-1146 DFYQKQLSRRVST
+1146 
-1159 AQMYKKWQ
+1159 
-1167 EEWSAILNKEFNM
+1167 
-1180 LFATNARLEAD
+1180 
-1191 NKVLL
+1191 
-1196 NTVTACKEVEEKIK
+1196 
-1210 DCTDEELVIDGW
+1210 
-1222 YLPAQEVDD
+1222 
-1231 MKAELRRQGEQ
+1231 
-1242 IWMNFG
+1242 
-1248 KKMEESQLED
+1248 
-1258 LQGKFNFLQEQ
+1258 
-1269 QSEKEHKKADDSQV
+1269 
-1283 DEEFNVKGKRSAV
+1283 
-1296 EKFCFDEEP
+1296 
-1305 VQQTGEE
+1305 
-1312 CESSDL
+1312 
-1318 HTLISKIAGDVEKP
+1318 
-1332 VKSLEILS
+1332 
-1340 DVVITSE
+1340 
-1347 NVDDKE
+1347 
-1353 QDEKQDDVVK
+1353 
-1363 EKDELLVDVQNIKE
+1363 
-1377 QETVAEQQQDVVM
+1377 
-1390 EAVGDV
+1390 
-1396 QAIQD
+1396 
-1401 VVLYEAEKKD
+1401 
-1411 AD
+1411 

>member
-1 MSGEDEG
+1 
-8 RQPPQHPYWTRLRQ
+8 
-22 SFGQGGESS
+22 
-31 SAIEEEE
+31 
-38 EANQPT
+38 
-44 PESQY
+44 
-49 SSSSSDTEDFEQVP
+49 
-63 EEVPNLELHRG
+63 
-74 RIPERMQQRGN
+74 
-85 APGVDAVIP
+85 
-94 GGNQVRQS
+94 
-102 NYRNWNNQGPNQRLQ
+102 
-117 AQAAGWNNQRNQDR
+117 
-131 DGGNHP
+131 
-137 CTYCG
+137 
-142 ISGHR
+142 
-147 QGPECPLW
+147 
-155 CKHRSERGMPIVQ
+155 
-168 YNNRGNQPQQRPPAQ
+168 
-183 LNAVILEEVEPE
+183 
-195 QPEDY
+195 
-200 LKTIQ
+200 
-205 QESDDI
+205 
-211 LRADKDCCSKG
+211 
-222 KTSKHFQCD
+222 
-231 CTECISIE
+231 
-239 EVPDDQKI
+239 
-247 PETMAVTRSGKKKEV
+247 
-262 HVQEKGEQQ
+262 
-271 PMDWSAQDQIRMG
+271 
-284 VLKEIN
+284 
-290 SANKQKE
+290 
-297 ETRRSTL
+297 
-304 PYAGTNQK
+304 
-312 KIGWKEPVAVDQEQ
+312 
-326 VKKREEAERMSEEFF
+326 
-341 EALMNAPTQISL
+341 
-353 RQILGLVPSFAH
+353 
-365 KFMQKL
+365 
-371 QNQYGIRNISDVRQ
+371 
-385 EADLVQE
+385 
-392 PDWAEVQP
+392 
-400 VDVDYRVP
+400 
-408 VISVKMEQMFMPG
+408 
-421 VLIDGGSGVNVLPE
+421 
-435 ETCRKLNITCW
+435 
-446 DPAPFQVKMADQR
+446 
-459 RIQPLGIVRNTVIE
+459 
-473 IGGLKFKVNF
+473 
-483 VVLQLEESSQSYP
+483 
-496 MILGRPWLRAAK
+496 
-508 VKQHWGADYVVLR
+508 
-521 QGKKKVRMKMVA
+521 
-533 SKVIPPNCRPL
+533 
-544 HAETINMASELEE
+544 
-557 DEEEEFFRV
+557 
-566 NSSVIPIFEVDVQH
+566 
-580 IVEKYVADDPKVE
+580 
-593 KLKQKLGRKKLL
+593 
-605 PVGPDLEEEQK
+605 
-616 QAEIRAEKDFAEV
+616 
-629 GEAVRFRMQTKYSQK
+629 MQTKYSQK

-656 KLSEEVMQKRS
+656 KLSEEVMQKRN

-680 LGSKDLAAQQ
+680 LGSKELAAEQ

-711 DDDDHEDM
+711 DDDDHEDTG
-719 EFQPSPVAT
+719 FQPSPVAT
-728 KGRTT
+728 K
-733 TEHNFLEFKVEIDPL
+733 
-748 QANNARWLK
+748 
-757 RIGLLDY
+757 
-764 ALLPWAHWR
+764 
-773 FTTQTGMI
+773 
-781 MAQLLE
+781 
-787 FNGLV
+787 
-792 GHGVYLS
+792 
-799 ASLVA
+799 
-804 KVFDLPEGLDNTV
+804 EGLDNTV

-860 MLLVKMDY
+860 MLLVKLDY

-874 AILSWA
+874 ATLSWA
-880 EKERRFGWATMLYE
+880 EKGRRFGWATMLYE

-945 QEEDIQEGCS
+945 HEEDIQEGCS

-975 GGATEIYRSLLS
+975 EGAAEIYRSLLS

-1038 RKVESVAGQEPEL
+1038 RKVESVVGQEPEL
-1051 TQQGQDTGPVQEKEQ
+1051 TQQGQDTGPVQ

-1133 LLTGKLQAKEEKL
+1133 LLTAKLQAKEEKL

-1167 EEWSAILNKEFNM
+1167 EEWSAILNKEFDM

-1196 NTVTACKEVEEKIK
+1196 NRVTACKEVEEKIR

-1248 KKMEESQLED
+1248 KKMEEVISKPYQIFAKEENSEELLLLQSQLED

-1312 CESSDL
+1312 YESSDL
-1318 HTLISKIAGDVEKP
+1318 HTLISKIAGDLEKP

-1411 AD
+1411 ADEQGIGVQVPKKFLFGATGKLSESCQKLSDQGVIRLDQEVFRSVYKWEMIGTKEKVDAEPEKAPPGLNKQNVKLRRISDMTRVNTDNTFMGLYKHKGGEHPLYYRCEEPILTELIDQKRLYVFSYVENRKVDLLMADKYARIYVNVDQRELKGYTYYGEPLPNYYFTPLSPEPLVKLIESMEYPVYLEIRPMGSLRSQVPLTTHMGSGTYFSSSHARGPMNYGERGVDE

>member
-1 MSGEDEG
+1 MSEEEEG
-8 RQPPQHPYWTRLRQ
+8 TDLLYEFRHWVSEEEERQEYSRVFFADYYPHLPCDVQDRIRIKKIL
-22 SFGQGGESS
+22 GV
-31 SAIEEEE
+31 IEEEE

-85 APGVDAVIP
+85 APGVDAMIP
-94 GGNQVRQS
+94 GGNQGES
-102 NYRNWNNQGPNQRLQ
+102 TSTKASCSIECCN
-117 AQAAGWNNQRNQDR
+117 
-131 DGGNHP
+131 
-137 CTYCG
+137 
-142 ISGHR
+142 SG
-147 QGPECPLW
+147 
-155 CKHRSERGMPIVQ
+155 RSGT
-168 YNNRGNQPQQRPPAQ
+168 
-183 LNAVILEEVEPE
+183 E

-200 LKTIQ
+200 LRTIQ

-312 KIGWKEPVAVDQEQ
+312 KIGWKELVAVDQEQ

-353 RQILGLVPSFAH
+353 RQILGLVPSFAD

-371 QNQYGIRNISDVRQ
+371 QN
-385 EADLVQE
+385 
-392 PDWAEVQP
+392 
-400 VDVDYRVP
+400 
-408 VISVKMEQMFMPG
+408 
-421 VLIDGGSGVNVLPE
+421 
-435 ETCRKLNITCW
+435 
-446 DPAPFQVKMADQR
+446 
-459 RIQPLGIVRNTVIE
+459 
-473 IGGLKFKVNF
+473 
-483 VVLQLEESSQSYP
+483 
-496 MILGRPWLRAAK
+496 
-508 VKQHWGADYVVLR
+508 H
-521 QGKKKVRMKMVA
+521 
-533 SKVIPPNCRPL
+533 
-544 HAETINMASELEE
+544 
-557 DEEEEFFRV
+557 
-566 NSSVIPIFEVDVQH
+566 
-580 IVEKYVADDPKVE
+580 
-593 KLKQKLGRKKLL
+593 
-605 PVGPDLEEEQK
+605 
-616 QAEIRAEKDFAEV
+616 
-629 GEAVRFRMQTKYSQK
+629 
-644 EYRLD
+644 
-649 ILRVSER
+649 
-656 KLSEEVMQKRS
+656 

-680 LGSKDLAAQQ
+680 LGSKELAAEQ

-719 EFQPSPVAT
+719 GFQQSPVAT

-804 KVFDLPEGLDNTV
+804 KVFDLQEGLDNTV

-860 MLLVKMDY
+860 MLLVKLDY

-880 EKERRFGWATMLYE
+880 EKGRRFGWATMLYE

-920 IYMHVRNNAVLRAL
+920 IYMHVRNNAVSRAL

-945 QEEDIQEGCS
+945 HEEDIQEGCS

-975 GGATEIYRSLLS
+975 GGAAEIYRSLLS

-1051 TQQGQDTGPVQEKEQ
+1051 TQQGQDTGPVQEK
-1066 VFQDI
+1066 
-1071 SFARVLEASSLIK
+1071 
-1084 EYMEQ
+1084 EQ

-1167 EEWSAILNKEFNM
+1167 EEWSAILNKELDM

-1196 NTVTACKEVEEKIK
+1196 NRVTACKEVEEKIR

-1248 KKMEESQLED
+1248 KKMEEVISKPYQIFAKEEN
-1258 LQGKFNFLQEQ
+1258 K
-1269 QSEKEHKKADDSQV
+1269 KEHKKADDSQV

-1312 CESSDL
+1312 YESSDL
-1318 HTLISKIAGDVEKP
+1318 HTLISKIAGDLEKP

>member
-304 PYAGTNQK
+304 PYGGTNQK

-326 VKKREEAERMSEEFF
+326 VKKREEAEMSEEFF

-353 RQILGLVPSFAH
+353 RQILGLVPSFAD

-371 QNQYGIRNISDVRQ
+371 QNQYGIRKISDVRQ

-392 PDWAEVQP
+392 PEWAE
-400 VDVDYRVP
+400 
-408 VISVKMEQMFMPG
+408 K
-421 VLIDGGSGVNVLPE
+421 
-435 ETCRKLNITCW
+435 C
-446 DPAPFQVKMADQR
+446 
-459 RIQPLGIVRNTVIE
+459 
-473 IGGLKFKVNF
+473 
-483 VVLQLEESSQSYP
+483 
-496 MILGRPWLRAAK
+496 
-508 VKQHWGADYVVLR
+508 
-521 QGKKKVRMKMVA
+521 
-533 SKVIPPNCRPL
+533 
-544 HAETINMASELEE
+544 
-557 DEEEEFFRV
+557 
-566 NSSVIPIFEVDVQH
+566 
-580 IVEKYVADDPKVE
+580 
-593 KLKQKLGRKKLL
+593 
-605 PVGPDLEEEQK
+605 
-616 QAEIRAEKDFAEV
+616 
-629 GEAVRFRMQTKYSQK
+629 
-644 EYRLD
+644 
-649 ILRVSER
+649 
-656 KLSEEVMQKRS
+656 S
-667 KTIAGEKTPVKES
+667 KTIAGEKTSVKES
-680 LGSKDLAAQQ
+680 LGSKELAAEQ

-719 EFQPSPVAT
+719 GFQPSPVAT

-804 KVFDLPEGLDNTV
+804 KVFDLQEGLDNTV
-817 DKASEEDMDGE
+817 DKASEEDMD
-828 FGKGEGS
+828 
-835 RNYFIL
+835 
-841 KNVQN
+841 
-846 QERLQQIKWFLERV
+846 ERV
-860 MLLVKMDY
+860 MLLVKLDY

-880 EKERRFGWATMLYE
+880 EKGRGFGWATMLYE

-920 IYMHVRNNAVLRAL
+920 IYMHVKNNAVLRAL

-955 QPTGVRK
+955 QPIGVRK

-975 GGATEIYRSLLS
+975 GGAAELYRSLLS

-1084 EYMEQ
+1084 EYMDQ

-1159 AQMYKKWQ
+1159 AQMYKEWQ
-1167 EEWSAILNKEFNM
+1167 EEWSAILNKELDM

-1196 NTVTACKEVEEKIK
+1196 NRVTACKEVEEKIR

-1248 KKMEESQLED
+1248 KKMEEVISKPYQIFAKEESSEELLLLQSQLED

-1312 CESSDL
+1312 YESSDL
-1318 HTLISKIAGDVEKP
+1318 HTLISKIA
-1332 VKSLEILS
+1332 
-1340 DVVITSE
+1340 E

>member
-22 SFGQGGESS
+22 SFGRGGESS

-49 SSSSSDTEDFEQVP
+49 SSSSSDTEDFKQVP

-94 GGNQVRQS
+94 EG
-102 NYRNWNNQGPNQRLQ
+102 
-117 AQAAGWNNQRNQDR
+117 NQDR

-205 QESDDI
+205 QESDNI

-353 RQILGLVPSFAH
+353 RQILGLVPSFAD

-392 PDWAEVQP
+392 PEWAE
-400 VDVDYRVP
+400 
-408 VISVKMEQMFMPG
+408 
-421 VLIDGGSGVNVLPE
+421 
-435 ETCRKLNITCW
+435 
-446 DPAPFQVKMADQR
+446 
-459 RIQPLGIVRNTVIE
+459 
-473 IGGLKFKVNF
+473 
-483 VVLQLEESSQSYP
+483 
-496 MILGRPWLRAAK
+496 
-508 VKQHWGADYVVLR
+508 
-521 QGKKKVRMKMVA
+521 
-533 SKVIPPNCRPL
+533 
-544 HAETINMASELEE
+544 
-557 DEEEEFFRV
+557 
-566 NSSVIPIFEVDVQH
+566 
-580 IVEKYVADDPKVE
+580 
-593 KLKQKLGRKKLL
+593 
-605 PVGPDLEEEQK
+605 
-616 QAEIRAEKDFAEV
+616 
-629 GEAVRFRMQTKYSQK
+629 
-644 EYRLD
+644 
-649 ILRVSER
+649 
-656 KLSEEVMQKRS
+656 KRS

-680 LGSKDLAAQQ
+680 LGSKELAAEQ

-719 EFQPSPVAT
+719 GFQPSPIAT

-804 KVFDLPEGLDNTV
+804 K
-817 DKASEEDMDGE
+817 
-828 FGKGEGS
+828 
-835 RNYFIL
+835 
-841 KNVQN
+841 N

-860 MLLVKMDY
+860 MLLVKLDY

-874 AILSWA
+874 AILSWP
-880 EKERRFGWATMLYE
+880 KKGRRFGWATMLYE

-920 IYMHVRNNAVLRAL
+920 IYMHVKNNAVLRAL

-975 GGATEIYRSLLS
+975 GGAAEIYKSLLS

-1038 RKVESVAGQEPEL
+1038 RKVESVAGQELEL

-1167 EEWSAILNKEFNM
+1167 EEWSAILNKELDM

-1196 NTVTACKEVEEKIK
+1196 NRVTACKEVEEKIR

-1248 KKMEESQLED
+1248 KKMEEVISKPYQIFAKEENSEELLLLQSQLED

-1312 CESSDL
+1312 YESSDL
-1318 HTLISKIAGDVEKP
+1318 HTLISKIAGDLEKP
-1332 VKSLEILS
+1332 VN
-1340 DVVITSE
+1340 VVITSE

-1353 QDEKQDDVVK
+1353 QDEKQDDIVK

>member
-1 MSGEDEG
+1 
-8 RQPPQHPYWTRLRQ
+8 
-22 SFGQGGESS
+22 
-31 SAIEEEE
+31 
-38 EANQPT
+38 
-44 PESQY
+44 
-49 SSSSSDTEDFEQVP
+49 
-63 EEVPNLELHRG
+63 
-74 RIPERMQQRGN
+74 
-85 APGVDAVIP
+85 
-94 GGNQVRQS
+94 
-102 NYRNWNNQGPNQRLQ
+102 
-117 AQAAGWNNQRNQDR
+117 
-131 DGGNHP
+131 
-137 CTYCG
+137 
-142 ISGHR
+142 
-147 QGPECPLW
+147 
-155 CKHRSERGMPIVQ
+155 
-168 YNNRGNQPQQRPPAQ
+168 
-183 LNAVILEEVEPE
+183 
-195 QPEDY
+195 
-200 LKTIQ
+200 
-205 QESDDI
+205 
-211 LRADKDCCSKG
+211 
-222 KTSKHFQCD
+222 
-231 CTECISIE
+231 
-239 EVPDDQKI
+239 
-247 PETMAVTRSGKKKEV
+247 
-262 HVQEKGEQQ
+262 
-271 PMDWSAQDQIRMG
+271 
-284 VLKEIN
+284 
-290 SANKQKE
+290 
-297 ETRRSTL
+297 
-304 PYAGTNQK
+304 
-312 KIGWKEPVAVDQEQ
+312 
-326 VKKREEAERMSEEFF
+326 
-341 EALMNAPTQISL
+341 
-353 RQILGLVPSFAH
+353 
-365 KFMQKL
+365 
-371 QNQYGIRNISDVRQ
+371 
-385 EADLVQE
+385 
-392 PDWAEVQP
+392 
-400 VDVDYRVP
+400 
-408 VISVKMEQMFMPG
+408 
-421 VLIDGGSGVNVLPE
+421 
-435 ETCRKLNITCW
+435 
-446 DPAPFQVKMADQR
+446 
-459 RIQPLGIVRNTVIE
+459 
-473 IGGLKFKVNF
+473 
-483 VVLQLEESSQSYP
+483 
-496 MILGRPWLRAAK
+496 
-508 VKQHWGADYVVLR
+508 
-521 QGKKKVRMKMVA
+521 
-533 SKVIPPNCRPL
+533 
-544 HAETINMASELEE
+544 
-557 DEEEEFFRV
+557 
-566 NSSVIPIFEVDVQH
+566 
-580 IVEKYVADDPKVE
+580 
-593 KLKQKLGRKKLL
+593 
-605 PVGPDLEEEQK
+605 
-616 QAEIRAEKDFAEV
+616 
-629 GEAVRFRMQTKYSQK
+629 MQTKYSQK

-680 LGSKDLAAQQ
+680 LGSKELAAEQ

-719 EFQPSPVAT
+719 GFQPSPVAT

-799 ASLVA
+799 VSLVA

-860 MLLVKMDY
+860 MLLVKLDY

-880 EKERRFGWATMLYE
+880 EKGRRFGWATMLYE

-908 QRSTKV
+908 QRSIKV

-975 GGATEIYRSLLS
+975 GGAAEIYRSLLS

-1066 VFQDI
+1066 
-1071 SFARVLEASSLIK
+1071 
-1084 EYMEQ
+1084 
-1089 QHLNNAVLVN
+1089 
-1099 GNSKLKAENEE
+1099 AENEE

-1133 LLTGKLQAKEEKL
+1133 LLTAKLQAKEEKL

-1159 AQMYKKWQ
+1159 VQMYKKWQ
-1167 EEWSAILNKEFNM
+1167 EEWSAILNKEFDM

-1196 NTVTACKEVEEKIK
+1196 NRVTACKEVEEKIR

-1248 KKMEESQLED
+1248 KKMEEVISKLYQIFAKEENSEELLLLQSQLED

-1312 CESSDL
+1312 YESSDL
-1318 HTLISKIAGDVEKP
+1318 HTLISKIAGDLEKP

-1363 EKDELLVDVQNIKE
+1363 VKDELLVDVQNIKE

>member
-1 MSGEDEG
+1 MDEWEDEG

-147 QGPECPLW
+147 
-155 CKHRSERGMPIVQ
+155 
-168 YNNRGNQPQQRPPAQ
+168 GNQPQQRPPAQ

-195 QPEDY
+195 QPENY

-353 RQILGLVPSFAH
+353 RQILGLVPSFVD

-371 QNQYGIRNISDVRQ
+371 QNHH
-385 EADLVQE
+385 
-392 PDWAEVQP
+392 
-400 VDVDYRVP
+400 YR
-408 VISVKMEQMFMPG
+408 
-421 VLIDGGSGVNVLPE
+421 
-435 ETCRKLNITCW
+435 
-446 DPAPFQVKMADQR
+446 
-459 RIQPLGIVRNTVIE
+459 
-473 IGGLKFKVNF
+473 
-483 VVLQLEESSQSYP
+483 
-496 MILGRPWLRAAK
+496 
-508 VKQHWGADYVVLR
+508 
-521 QGKKKVRMKMVA
+521 
-533 SKVIPPNCRPL
+533 
-544 HAETINMASELEE
+544 
-557 DEEEEFFRV
+557 
-566 NSSVIPIFEVDVQH
+566 
-580 IVEKYVADDPKVE
+580 
-593 KLKQKLGRKKLL
+593 
-605 PVGPDLEEEQK
+605 
-616 QAEIRAEKDFAEV
+616 V
-629 GEAVRFRMQTKYSQK
+629 GEAVRFCMQTKYSQK

-649 ILRVSER
+649 ILHVSER

-680 LGSKDLAAQQ
+680 LGSKELAAEQ

-695 RRGRSSTKQSP
+695 RRGRSSTKQSL

-719 EFQPSPVAT
+719 GFQPSPVAT

-860 MLLVKMDY
+860 MLLVKLDY

-880 EKERRFGWATMLYE
+880 EKGRRFGWATMLYE
-894 RIHSEIFSKEKKRV
+894 RIHSEIFSKERKRV

-962 AAQEAKQ
+962 AAQEAKR

-975 GGATEIYRSLLS
+975 GGAAEIYRSLLS
-987 AGYSHEECME
+987 TGYSHEECME

-1066 VFQDI
+1066 
-1071 SFARVLEASSLIK
+1071 
-1084 EYMEQ
+1084 
-1089 QHLNNAVLVN
+1089 
-1099 GNSKLKAENEE
+1099 AENEE

-1124 IEGLQEQIR
+1124 IEGLQEQIK

-1167 EEWSAILNKEFNM
+1167 EEWNAILNKEFDM

-1196 NTVTACKEVEEKIK
+1196 NRVTACKEVEEKIR

-1248 KKMEESQLED
+1248 KKMEEVISKPYQIFAKEENSEELLLLQSQLED

-1312 CESSDL
+1312 YESSDL
-1318 HTLISKIAGDVEKP
+1318 HTLISKIAGDLEKP

-1396 QAIQD
+1396 QAIQN

>member
-1 MSGEDEG
+1 
-8 RQPPQHPYWTRLRQ
+8 
-22 SFGQGGESS
+22 
-31 SAIEEEE
+31 
-38 EANQPT
+38 
-44 PESQY
+44 
-49 SSSSSDTEDFEQVP
+49 
-63 EEVPNLELHRG
+63 
-74 RIPERMQQRGN
+74 
-85 APGVDAVIP
+85 
-94 GGNQVRQS
+94 
-102 NYRNWNNQGPNQRLQ
+102 
-117 AQAAGWNNQRNQDR
+117 
-131 DGGNHP
+131 
-137 CTYCG
+137 
-142 ISGHR
+142 
-147 QGPECPLW
+147 
-155 CKHRSERGMPIVQ
+155 
-168 YNNRGNQPQQRPPAQ
+168 
-183 LNAVILEEVEPE
+183 
-195 QPEDY
+195 
-200 LKTIQ
+200 
-205 QESDDI
+205 
-211 LRADKDCCSKG
+211 
-222 KTSKHFQCD
+222 
-231 CTECISIE
+231 
-239 EVPDDQKI
+239 
-247 PETMAVTRSGKKKEV
+247 
-262 HVQEKGEQQ
+262 
-271 PMDWSAQDQIRMG
+271 
-284 VLKEIN
+284 
-290 SANKQKE
+290 
-297 ETRRSTL
+297 
-304 PYAGTNQK
+304 
-312 KIGWKEPVAVDQEQ
+312 
-326 VKKREEAERMSEEFF
+326 
-341 EALMNAPTQISL
+341 
-353 RQILGLVPSFAH
+353 
-365 KFMQKL
+365 
-371 QNQYGIRNISDVRQ
+371 
-385 EADLVQE
+385 
-392 PDWAEVQP
+392 
-400 VDVDYRVP
+400 
-408 VISVKMEQMFMPG
+408 
-421 VLIDGGSGVNVLPE
+421 
-435 ETCRKLNITCW
+435 
-446 DPAPFQVKMADQR
+446 
-459 RIQPLGIVRNTVIE
+459 
-473 IGGLKFKVNF
+473 
-483 VVLQLEESSQSYP
+483 
-496 MILGRPWLRAAK
+496 
-508 VKQHWGADYVVLR
+508 
-521 QGKKKVRMKMVA
+521 
-533 SKVIPPNCRPL
+533 
-544 HAETINMASELEE
+544 
-557 DEEEEFFRV
+557 
-566 NSSVIPIFEVDVQH
+566 
-580 IVEKYVADDPKVE
+580 
-593 KLKQKLGRKKLL
+593 
-605 PVGPDLEEEQK
+605 
-616 QAEIRAEKDFAEV
+616 
-629 GEAVRFRMQTKYSQK
+629 MQTKYSQN

-656 KLSEEVMQKRS
+656 KLLEEVMQKRS
-667 KTIAGEKTPVKES
+667 KTIAGEKTPVKDS
-680 LGSKDLAAQQ
+680 LGSKERAAEQ

-719 EFQPSPVAT
+719 GFQPSPVAT

-757 RIGLLDY
+757 RISLLDY

-846 QERLQQIKWFLERV
+846 QERLEQIKWFLERV
-860 MLLVKMDY
+860 MLLVKLDY

-880 EKERRFGWATMLYE
+880 EKGRRFGWATMLYE

-920 IYMHVRNNAVLRAL
+920 IYMHVRNNAVLKAL

-975 GGATEIYRSLLS
+975 GGAAELYRSLLS

-1066 VFQDI
+1066 
-1071 SFARVLEASSLIK
+1071 
-1084 EYMEQ
+1084 
-1089 QHLNNAVLVN
+1089 
-1099 GNSKLKAENEE
+1099 
-1110 LKKNLETNLLNRAE
+1110 
-1124 IEGLQEQIR
+1124 
-1133 LLTGKLQAKEEKL
+1133 
-1146 DFYQKQLSRRVST
+1146 
-1159 AQMYKKWQ
+1159 
-1167 EEWSAILNKEFNM
+1167 
-1180 LFATNARLEAD
+1180 
-1191 NKVLL
+1191 
-1196 NTVTACKEVEEKIK
+1196 
-1210 DCTDEELVIDGW
+1210 
-1222 YLPAQEVDD
+1222 
-1231 MKAELRRQGEQ
+1231 
-1242 IWMNFG
+1242 
-1248 KKMEESQLED
+1248 
-1258 LQGKFNFLQEQ
+1258 EQ

-1312 CESSDL
+1312 YESSDL
-1318 HTLISKIAGDVEKP
+1318 HTLISKIADDLEKP

>member
-155 CKHRSERGMPIVQ
+155 CKHRSERGIPIVQ

-200 LKTIQ
+200 LKIIQ

-211 LRADKDCCSKG
+211 LRADKDCCRKG

-239 EVPDDQKI
+239 EVTDDQKI

-297 ETRRSTL
+297 KTRRSTL
-304 PYAGTNQK
+304 PYAETNQK

-353 RQILGLVPSFAH
+353 RQILGLVPSFAD

-371 QNQYGIRNISDVRQ
+371 QNQYGIKKISDVRQ

-392 PDWAEVQP
+392 PDWAE
-400 VDVDYRVP
+400 
-408 VISVKMEQMFMPG
+408 
-421 VLIDGGSGVNVLPE
+421 
-435 ETCRKLNITCW
+435 RK
-446 DPAPFQVKMADQR
+446 
-459 RIQPLGIVRNTVIE
+459 
-473 IGGLKFKVNF
+473 
-483 VVLQLEESSQSYP
+483 SSQ
-496 MILGRPWLRAAK
+496 
-508 VKQHWGADYVVLR
+508 
-521 QGKKKVRMKMVA
+521 
-533 SKVIPPNCRPL
+533 
-544 HAETINMASELEE
+544 
-557 DEEEEFFRV
+557 
-566 NSSVIPIFEVDVQH
+566 
-580 IVEKYVADDPKVE
+580 
-593 KLKQKLGRKKLL
+593 
-605 PVGPDLEEEQK
+605 
-616 QAEIRAEKDFAEV
+616 
-629 GEAVRFRMQTKYSQK
+629 
-644 EYRLD
+644 
-649 ILRVSER
+649 
-656 KLSEEVMQKRS
+656 EVMQKRS

-680 LGSKDLAAQQ
+680 LGSKERAAEQ

-711 DDDDHEDM
+711 DDDGHEDM
-719 EFQPSPVAT
+719 GFQPSPVAT

-773 FTTQTGMI
+773 FTTQTGMN

-817 DKASEEDMDGE
+817 DKASEEDMDG
-828 FGKGEGS
+828 
-835 RNYFIL
+835 
-841 KNVQN
+841 
-846 QERLQQIKWFLERV
+846 
-860 MLLVKMDY
+860 
-868 ISRENY
+868 
-874 AILSWA
+874 
-880 EKERRFGWATMLYE
+880 
-894 RIHSEIFSKEKKRV
+894 
-908 QRSTKV
+908 
-914 GPLITA
+914 
-920 IYMHVRNNAVLRAL
+920 
-934 NPSGSHQAADR
+934 SHQAADR

-975 GGATEIYRSLLS
+975 GGAAELYRSLLS
-987 AGYSHEECME
+987 AGYFHEECME

-1033 IRLRK
+1033 IRLGK

-1071 SFARVLEASSLIK
+1071 SFARKLEASNLIK
-1084 EYMEQ
+1084 EYMDQ

-1099 GNSKLKAENEE
+1099 GNSRLKAENEE

-1159 AQMYKKWQ
+1159 AQMYKEWQ
-1167 EEWSAILNKEFNM
+1167 EEWSAILNKELDM

-1196 NTVTACKEVEEKIK
+1196 NRVTACKEVEKKIR

-1222 YLPAQEVDD
+1222 YLPAQEIDD

-1248 KKMEESQLED
+1248 KKMEEVISKPYQIFAKEENSEELLLLQSQLED

-1296 EKFCFDEEP
+1296 ENFCFDEEP

-1312 CESSDL
+1312 YESSDL

-1347 NVDDKE
+1347 NVDDNE

-1363 EKDELLVDVQNIKE
+1363 EKNELLVDVQNIKE

>member
-63 EEVPNLELHRG
+63 EEVPNLELHR
-74 RIPERMQQRGN
+74 
-85 APGVDAVIP
+85 
-94 GGNQVRQS
+94 
-102 NYRNWNNQGPNQRLQ
+102 
-117 AQAAGWNNQRNQDR
+117 
-131 DGGNHP
+131 
-137 CTYCG
+137 
-142 ISGHR
+142 
-147 QGPECPLW
+147 
-155 CKHRSERGMPIVQ
+155 SERGIPIVQ

-200 LKTIQ
+200 LKIIQ

-222 KTSKHFQCD
+222 KTMPQKVCKED
-231 CTECISIE
+231 VEISNIE
-239 EVPDDQKI
+239 L
-247 PETMAVTRSGKKKEV
+247 
-262 HVQEKGEQQ
+262 
-271 PMDWSAQDQIRMG
+271 G
-284 VLKEIN
+284 V
-290 SANKQKE
+290 
-297 ETRRSTL
+297 
-304 PYAGTNQK
+304 
-312 KIGWKEPVAVDQEQ
+312 
-326 VKKREEAERMSEEFF
+326 
-341 EALMNAPTQISL
+341 
-353 RQILGLVPSFAH
+353 
-365 KFMQKL
+365 
-371 QNQYGIRNISDVRQ
+371 
-385 EADLVQE
+385 
-392 PDWAEVQP
+392 
-400 VDVDYRVP
+400 
-408 VISVKMEQMFMPG
+408 
-421 VLIDGGSGVNVLPE
+421 
-435 ETCRKLNITCW
+435 
-446 DPAPFQVKMADQR
+446 
-459 RIQPLGIVRNTVIE
+459 
-473 IGGLKFKVNF
+473 FKV
-483 VVLQLEESSQSYP
+483 
-496 MILGRPWLRAAK
+496 
-508 VKQHWGADYVVLR
+508 
-521 QGKKKVRMKMVA
+521 
-533 SKVIPPNCRPL
+533 
-544 HAETINMASELEE
+544 TI
-557 DEEEEFFRV
+557 R
-566 NSSVIPIFEVDVQH
+566 
-580 IVEKYVADDPKVE
+580 
-593 KLKQKLGRKKLL
+593 
-605 PVGPDLEEEQK
+605 
-616 QAEIRAEKDFAEV
+616 V

-656 KLSEEVMQKRS
+656 KSSQEVMQKRS

-680 LGSKDLAAQQ
+680 LGSKERAAEQ

-719 EFQPSPVAT
+719 GFQPSPVAT

-860 MLLVKMDY
+860 MLFVMLDY

-880 EKERRFGWATMLYE
+880 EKGRRFGWATMLYE

-914 GPLITA
+914 GPLIIA

-945 QEEDIQEGCS
+945 EEEDIQEGC
-955 QPTGVRK
+955 
-962 AAQEAKQ
+962 
-969 KMLDQQ
+969 
-975 GGATEIYRSLLS
+975 
-987 AGYSHEECME
+987 YSHEECME
-997 TVGLDKSVELPK
+997 TVGLEKSVELPK

-1071 SFARVLEASSLIK
+1071 SFARVLEASNLIK
-1084 EYMEQ
+1084 EYMDQ
-1089 QHLNNAVLVN
+1089 QHLNNAILVN

-1159 AQMYKKWQ
+1159 AQMYKEWQ
-1167 EEWSAILNKEFNM
+1167 EEWSAILNKELDM

-1196 NTVTACKEVEEKIK
+1196 NRVTACKEVEKKIR

-1222 YLPAQEVDD
+1222 YLPAQEIDD

-1248 KKMEESQLED
+1248 KKMEEVISKPYQIFAKEENSEELLLLQSQLED

-1312 CESSDL
+1312 YESSDL

-1347 NVDDKE
+1347 NVDDNE

>member
-1 MSGEDEG
+1 
-8 RQPPQHPYWTRLRQ
+8 
-22 SFGQGGESS
+22 
-31 SAIEEEE
+31 
-38 EANQPT
+38 
-44 PESQY
+44 
-49 SSSSSDTEDFEQVP
+49 
-63 EEVPNLELHRG
+63 
-74 RIPERMQQRGN
+74 
-85 APGVDAVIP
+85 
-94 GGNQVRQS
+94 
-102 NYRNWNNQGPNQRLQ
+102 
-117 AQAAGWNNQRNQDR
+117 
-131 DGGNHP
+131 
-137 CTYCG
+137 
-142 ISGHR
+142 
-147 QGPECPLW
+147 
-155 CKHRSERGMPIVQ
+155 
-168 YNNRGNQPQQRPPAQ
+168 
-183 LNAVILEEVEPE
+183 
-195 QPEDY
+195 
-200 LKTIQ
+200 
-205 QESDDI
+205 
-211 LRADKDCCSKG
+211 
-222 KTSKHFQCD
+222 
-231 CTECISIE
+231 
-239 EVPDDQKI
+239 
-247 PETMAVTRSGKKKEV
+247 
-262 HVQEKGEQQ
+262 
-271 PMDWSAQDQIRMG
+271 
-284 VLKEIN
+284 
-290 SANKQKE
+290 
-297 ETRRSTL
+297 
-304 PYAGTNQK
+304 
-312 KIGWKEPVAVDQEQ
+312 
-326 VKKREEAERMSEEFF
+326 
-341 EALMNAPTQISL
+341 
-353 RQILGLVPSFAH
+353 
-365 KFMQKL
+365 
-371 QNQYGIRNISDVRQ
+371 
-385 EADLVQE
+385 
-392 PDWAEVQP
+392 
-400 VDVDYRVP
+400 
-408 VISVKMEQMFMPG
+408 MFMPG

-557 DEEEEFFRV
+557 DEEEEFLRV

-719 EFQPSPVAT
+719 GFQPSPVAT

-733 TEHNFLEFKVEIDPL
+733 IEHNFLEFKVEIDPL

-880 EKERRFGWATMLYE
+880 EKGRRFGWATMLYE

-914 GPLITA
+914 GPLIKA

-975 GGATEIYRSLLS
+975 GGAAEIYRSLLS

-1084 EYMEQ
+1084 EYIEQ
-1089 QHLNNAVLVN
+1089 QHLNNAILFN

-1124 IEGLQEQIR
+1124 IEGLQEQIKF
-1133 LLTGKLQAKEEKL
+1133 LTGKLQAKEEKL

-1159 AQMYKKWQ
+1159 AQM
-1167 EEWSAILNKEFNM
+1167 
-1180 LFATNARLEAD
+1180 LEAD

-1196 NTVTACKEVEEKIK
+1196 NRVTACKEVEEKIR

-1231 MKAELRRQGEQ
+1231 MKAELRRQ
-1242 IWMNFG
+1242 
-1248 KKMEESQLED
+1248 ESV
-1258 LQGKFNFLQEQ
+1258 GGFARKIYFLQEQ

-1283 DEEFNVKGKRSAV
+1283 DEEFKVKGKRSAV

-1305 VQQTGEE
+1305 VQQIGEE
-1312 CESSDL
+1312 YESFDL
-1318 HTLISKIAGDVEKP
+1318 HTLISKIAGDLEKP

-1363 EKDELLVDVQNIKE
+1363 EKDEFLDDVQNIKE

>member
-1 MSGEDEG
+1 MSEEEEG
-8 RQPPQHPYWTRLRQ
+8 TDLLYEFRHWVSEEEERQEYSRVFFADYYPHLPCDVQDRIRIKVLILFRSVIPVEIYNLPARWALLNPRQ
-22 SFGQGGESS
+22 IRRYLESFGQGGESS

-102 NYRNWNNQGPNQRLQ
+102 NYRNWNNQGPNHRLQ
-117 AQAAGWNNQRNQDR
+117 AQVAGWNNQRNQDK

-155 CKHRSERGMPIVQ
+155 CKHRSERGIPIVQ

-195 QPEDY
+195 QAEHY

-222 KTSKHFQCD
+222 KTMPQKVCKED
-231 CTECISIE
+231 VEISNI
-239 EVPDDQKI
+239 
-247 PETMAVTRSGKKKEV
+247 GL
-262 HVQEKGEQQ
+262 
-271 PMDWSAQDQIRMG
+271 G
-284 VLKEIN
+284 V
-290 SANKQKE
+290 
-297 ETRRSTL
+297 
-304 PYAGTNQK
+304 
-312 KIGWKEPVAVDQEQ
+312 
-326 VKKREEAERMSEEFF
+326 
-341 EALMNAPTQISL
+341 
-353 RQILGLVPSFAH
+353 
-365 KFMQKL
+365 
-371 QNQYGIRNISDVRQ
+371 
-385 EADLVQE
+385 
-392 PDWAEVQP
+392 
-400 VDVDYRVP
+400 
-408 VISVKMEQMFMPG
+408 
-421 VLIDGGSGVNVLPE
+421 
-435 ETCRKLNITCW
+435 
-446 DPAPFQVKMADQR
+446 
-459 RIQPLGIVRNTVIE
+459 
-473 IGGLKFKVNF
+473 FKV
-483 VVLQLEESSQSYP
+483 
-496 MILGRPWLRAAK
+496 
-508 VKQHWGADYVVLR
+508 
-521 QGKKKVRMKMVA
+521 
-533 SKVIPPNCRPL
+533 
-544 HAETINMASELEE
+544 TI
-557 DEEEEFFRV
+557 R
-566 NSSVIPIFEVDVQH
+566 
-580 IVEKYVADDPKVE
+580 
-593 KLKQKLGRKKLL
+593 
-605 PVGPDLEEEQK
+605 
-616 QAEIRAEKDFAEV
+616 V

-748 QANNARWLK
+748 QVNNARWLK

-817 DKASEEDMDGE
+817 DKASEEDMDG
-828 FGKGEGS
+828 
-835 RNYFIL
+835 
-841 KNVQN
+841 
-846 QERLQQIKWFLERV
+846 
-860 MLLVKMDY
+860 
-868 ISRENY
+868 
-874 AILSWA
+874 
-880 EKERRFGWATMLYE
+880 
-894 RIHSEIFSKEKKRV
+894 
-908 QRSTKV
+908 
-914 GPLITA
+914 
-920 IYMHVRNNAVLRAL
+920 
-934 NPSGSHQAADR
+934 SHQAADR

-955 QPTGVRK
+955 QPIGVRK

-975 GGATEIYRSLLS
+975 GGAAELYRSLLS

-1019 EFKTPITVSTVKKP
+1019 EFKTPITVSTVKKL

-1071 SFARVLEASSLIK
+1071 SFARVLEASNLIK
-1084 EYMEQ
+1084 EYMDQ

-1159 AQMYKKWQ
+1159 AQMYKEWQ
-1167 EEWSAILNKEFNM
+1167 EEWSAILNKELDM

-1196 NTVTACKEVEEKIK
+1196 NRVTACKEVEKKIR

-1248 KKMEESQLED
+1248 KKMEEVISKPYQIIAKEEN
-1258 LQGKFNFLQEQ
+1258 K
-1269 QSEKEHKKADDSQV
+1269 KEHKKADDSQV

-1312 CESSDL
+1312 YESSDL
-1318 HTLISKIAGDVEKP
+1318 HTLISKIAGDVEKS

>member
-1 MSGEDEG
+1 MSGKDEG

-44 PESQY
+44 PESQS

-74 RIPERMQQRGN
+74 RIPERMQPRGN

-222 KTSKHFQCD
+222 KTMPQKVCKD
-231 CTECISIE
+231 DVEISNIE
-239 EVPDDQKI
+239 L
-247 PETMAVTRSGKKKEV
+247 
-262 HVQEKGEQQ
+262 
-271 PMDWSAQDQIRMG
+271 G
-284 VLKEIN
+284 V
-290 SANKQKE
+290 
-297 ETRRSTL
+297 
-304 PYAGTNQK
+304 
-312 KIGWKEPVAVDQEQ
+312 
-326 VKKREEAERMSEEFF
+326 
-341 EALMNAPTQISL
+341 
-353 RQILGLVPSFAH
+353 
-365 KFMQKL
+365 
-371 QNQYGIRNISDVRQ
+371 
-385 EADLVQE
+385 
-392 PDWAEVQP
+392 
-400 VDVDYRVP
+400 
-408 VISVKMEQMFMPG
+408 
-421 VLIDGGSGVNVLPE
+421 
-435 ETCRKLNITCW
+435 
-446 DPAPFQVKMADQR
+446 
-459 RIQPLGIVRNTVIE
+459 
-473 IGGLKFKVNF
+473 FKV
-483 VVLQLEESSQSYP
+483 
-496 MILGRPWLRAAK
+496 
-508 VKQHWGADYVVLR
+508 
-521 QGKKKVRMKMVA
+521 
-533 SKVIPPNCRPL
+533 
-544 HAETINMASELEE
+544 TI
-557 DEEEEFFRV
+557 R
-566 NSSVIPIFEVDVQH
+566 
-580 IVEKYVADDPKVE
+580 
-593 KLKQKLGRKKLL
+593 
-605 PVGPDLEEEQK
+605 
-616 QAEIRAEKDFAEV
+616 V

-656 KLSEEVMQKRS
+656 KSSQEVMQKRS

-680 LGSKDLAAQQ
+680 LGSKERAAEQ

-719 EFQPSPVAT
+719 GFQPSPVAT

-764 ALLPWAHWR
+764 ALLPW
-773 FTTQTGMI
+773 
-781 MAQLLE
+781 
-787 FNGLV
+787 
-792 GHGVYLS
+792 
-799 ASLVA
+799 A

-860 MLLVKMDY
+860 MLLVKLDY

-874 AILSWA
+874 VILSWA
-880 EKERRFGWATMLYE
+880 EKGRRFGWATMLYE

-955 QPTGVRK
+955 QPIGVRK

-975 GGATEIYRSLLS
+975 GGAAELYRSLLS

-1019 EFKTPITVSTVKKP
+1019 EFKTPITVSTVKNP

-1084 EYMEQ
+1084 EYMDQ

-1159 AQMYKKWQ
+1159 AQMYKEWQ
-1167 EEWSAILNKEFNM
+1167 EEWSAILNKELDM

-1196 NTVTACKEVEEKIK
+1196 NRVTACKEVEKKIR

-1231 MKAELRRQGEQ
+1231 MKAELRRQ
-1242 IWMNFG
+1242 
-1248 KKMEESQLED
+1248 ESV
-1258 LQGKFNFLQEQ
+1258 GGFARKIYFLQEQ

-1283 DEEFNVKGKRSAV
+1283 NEEFNVKVKRSAV

-1312 CESSDL
+1312 YESSDL
-1318 HTLISKIAGDVEKP
+1318 HTLISKIAGDLEKP

-1363 EKDELLVDVQNIKE
+1363 EKDELLVDV
-1377 QETVAEQQQDVVM
+1377 
-1390 EAVGDV
+1390 
-1396 QAIQD
+1396 
-1401 VVLYEAEKKD
+1401 
-1411 AD
+1411 

>member
-102 NYRNWNNQGPNQRLQ
+102 NYKNWNNQGPNQRLQ

-155 CKHRSERGMPIVQ
+155 CKHRSERRIPIVQ

-200 LKTIQ
+200 LKIIQ

-211 LRADKDCCSKG
+211 LRADKDCCRKG

-231 CTECISIE
+231 CTEFISIE
-239 EVPDDQKI
+239 EVTDDQKI

-304 PYAGTNQK
+304 PYAETNQK

-341 EALMNAPTQISL
+341 EALMNAPTHISL
-353 RQILGLVPSFAH
+353 RQILGLVPSFAD

-371 QNQYGIRNISDVRQ
+371 QNQYGIRKISDVRQ

-392 PDWAEVQP
+392 PDWAE
-400 VDVDYRVP
+400 
-408 VISVKMEQMFMPG
+408 
-421 VLIDGGSGVNVLPE
+421 
-435 ETCRKLNITCW
+435 
-446 DPAPFQVKMADQR
+446 
-459 RIQPLGIVRNTVIE
+459 
-473 IGGLKFKVNF
+473 
-483 VVLQLEESSQSYP
+483 
-496 MILGRPWLRAAK
+496 
-508 VKQHWGADYVVLR
+508 
-521 QGKKKVRMKMVA
+521 
-533 SKVIPPNCRPL
+533 
-544 HAETINMASELEE
+544 
-557 DEEEEFFRV
+557 
-566 NSSVIPIFEVDVQH
+566 
-580 IVEKYVADDPKVE
+580 
-593 KLKQKLGRKKLL
+593 
-605 PVGPDLEEEQK
+605 
-616 QAEIRAEKDFAEV
+616 
-629 GEAVRFRMQTKYSQK
+629 
-644 EYRLD
+644 
-649 ILRVSER
+649 
-656 KLSEEVMQKRS
+656 KRS

-680 LGSKDLAAQQ
+680 LGSKERAAEQ

-719 EFQPSPVAT
+719 GFQPSPIAT
-728 KGRTT
+728 K
-733 TEHNFLEFKVEIDPL
+733 
-748 QANNARWLK
+748 
-757 RIGLLDY
+757 
-764 ALLPWAHWR
+764 
-773 FTTQTGMI
+773 
-781 MAQLLE
+781 
-787 FNGLV
+787 
-792 GHGVYLS
+792 

-860 MLLVKMDY
+860 MLLVKLDY

-880 EKERRFGWATMLYE
+880 EKGRRFGWATMLYE

-914 GPLITA
+914 GPLIIA

-934 NPSGSHQAADR
+934 NPSGSHQVADR
-945 QEEDIQEGCS
+945 HEEDIQEGCS

-975 GGATEIYRSLLS
+975 GGAAELYRSLLS

-1071 SFARVLEASSLIK
+1071 SFARVLEASNLIK
-1084 EYMEQ
+1084 EYMDQ

-1159 AQMYKKWQ
+1159 AQMYKEWQ
-1167 EEWSAILNKEFNM
+1167 EEWSAILNKELDM

-1196 NTVTACKEVEEKIK
+1196 NRVIACKEVEKKIR

-1222 YLPAQEVDD
+1222 YLPAQEIDD

-1248 KKMEESQLED
+1248 KKMEEVISKPYQIFAKEENSEELLLLQSQLED

-1305 VQQTGEE
+1305 VQQTGEQY
-1312 CESSDL
+1312 ESSDL

-1347 NVDDKE
+1347 NVDDNE

-1411 AD
+1411 VD

>member
-38 EANQPT
+38 EANQTT

-49 SSSSSDTEDFEQVP
+49 SSSSSDTKDFEQVP

-117 AQAAGWNNQRNQDR
+117 AQAVGWNNQRNQGR

-142 ISGHR
+142 ISSHR

-155 CKHRSERGMPIVQ
+155 CKHRSERGIPIVQ

-195 QPEDY
+195 QPKDY

-211 LRADKDCCSKG
+211 LRANKDYCSKG

-304 PYAGTNQK
+304 PYAGINQK
-312 KIGWKEPVAVDQEQ
+312 KIGWKEHVAVDQEQ

-353 RQILGLVPSFAH
+353 RQILGLVPSFAD

-392 PDWAEVQP
+392 PEWAE
-400 VDVDYRVP
+400 
-408 VISVKMEQMFMPG
+408 
-421 VLIDGGSGVNVLPE
+421 
-435 ETCRKLNITCW
+435 
-446 DPAPFQVKMADQR
+446 
-459 RIQPLGIVRNTVIE
+459 
-473 IGGLKFKVNF
+473 
-483 VVLQLEESSQSYP
+483 
-496 MILGRPWLRAAK
+496 
-508 VKQHWGADYVVLR
+508 
-521 QGKKKVRMKMVA
+521 
-533 SKVIPPNCRPL
+533 
-544 HAETINMASELEE
+544 
-557 DEEEEFFRV
+557 
-566 NSSVIPIFEVDVQH
+566 
-580 IVEKYVADDPKVE
+580 
-593 KLKQKLGRKKLL
+593 
-605 PVGPDLEEEQK
+605 
-616 QAEIRAEKDFAEV
+616 
-629 GEAVRFRMQTKYSQK
+629 
-644 EYRLD
+644 
-649 ILRVSER
+649 
-656 KLSEEVMQKRS
+656 KRS

-680 LGSKDLAAQQ
+680 LGSKERAAEQN
-690 DAMGN
+690 AMGN

-719 EFQPSPVAT
+719 GFQPSPVAT

-860 MLLVKMDY
+860 MLLVKLDY
-868 ISRENY
+868 ISRESY

-880 EKERRFGWATMLYE
+880 EKGRRFGWATMLYE

-945 QEEDIQEGCS
+945 QEDDIQEGCS
-955 QPTGVRK
+955 QPIG
-962 AAQEAKQ
+962 
-969 KMLDQQ
+969 
-975 GGATEIYRSLLS
+975 
-987 AGYSHEECME
+987 
-997 TVGLDKSVELPK
+997 
-1009 FWGETSVPTR
+1009 
-1019 EFKTPITVSTVKKP
+1019 
-1033 IRLRK
+1033 
-1038 RKVESVAGQEPEL
+1038 
-1051 TQQGQDTGPVQEKEQ
+1051 
-1066 VFQDI
+1066 
-1071 SFARVLEASSLIK
+1071 
-1084 EYMEQ
+1084 

-1159 AQMYKKWQ
+1159 AQMYKEWQ
-1167 EEWSAILNKEFNM
+1167 EEWSAILNKELDM

-1196 NTVTACKEVEEKIK
+1196 NRVTACKEVEKKIR

-1242 IWMNFG
+1242 IWMNSG
-1248 KKMEESQLED
+1248 KKMEEVISKPYQIFAKEENSEELLLLQSQLED
-1258 LQGKFNFLQEQ
+1258 LQGKFNFLLEQ

-1312 CESSDL
+1312 YESSDL
-1318 HTLISKIAGDVEKP
+1318 HTLISKIAGDLEKP

>member
-63 EEVPNLELHRG
+63 EVELHRG

-102 NYRNWNNQGPNQRLQ
+102 NYKNWNNQGPNQRLQ
-117 AQAAGWNNQRNQDR
+117 AQVAGWNNQRNQDR

-222 KTSKHFQCD
+222 KTMPQKVCKED
-231 CTECISIE
+231 VEISNIE
-239 EVPDDQKI
+239 L
-247 PETMAVTRSGKKKEV
+247 
-262 HVQEKGEQQ
+262 
-271 PMDWSAQDQIRMG
+271 G
-284 VLKEIN
+284 V
-290 SANKQKE
+290 
-297 ETRRSTL
+297 
-304 PYAGTNQK
+304 
-312 KIGWKEPVAVDQEQ
+312 
-326 VKKREEAERMSEEFF
+326 
-341 EALMNAPTQISL
+341 
-353 RQILGLVPSFAH
+353 
-365 KFMQKL
+365 
-371 QNQYGIRNISDVRQ
+371 
-385 EADLVQE
+385 
-392 PDWAEVQP
+392 
-400 VDVDYRVP
+400 
-408 VISVKMEQMFMPG
+408 
-421 VLIDGGSGVNVLPE
+421 
-435 ETCRKLNITCW
+435 
-446 DPAPFQVKMADQR
+446 
-459 RIQPLGIVRNTVIE
+459 
-473 IGGLKFKVNF
+473 FKV
-483 VVLQLEESSQSYP
+483 
-496 MILGRPWLRAAK
+496 ILR
-508 VKQHWGADYVVLR
+508 
-521 QGKKKVRMKMVA
+521 
-533 SKVIPPNCRPL
+533 
-544 HAETINMASELEE
+544 
-557 DEEEEFFRV
+557 
-566 NSSVIPIFEVDVQH
+566 
-580 IVEKYVADDPKVE
+580 
-593 KLKQKLGRKKLL
+593 
-605 PVGPDLEEEQK
+605 
-616 QAEIRAEKDFAEV
+616 V

-644 EYRLD
+644 DYRLD

-656 KLSEEVMQKRS
+656 KLLEEVMQKRS
-667 KTIAGEKTPVKES
+667 KTIAGEKTSVKQS
-680 LGSKDLAAQQ
+680 LGSKELAAEQE
-690 DAMGN
+690 AMGN

-728 KGRTT
+728 KGKTT

-880 EKERRFGWATMLYE
+880 EKGR
-894 RIHSEIFSKEKKRV
+894 
-908 QRSTKV
+908 
-914 GPLITA
+914 
-920 IYMHVRNNAVLRAL
+920 RNNAVLRAL

-945 QEEDIQEGCS
+945 QEEDIRS

-975 GGATEIYRSLLS
+975 GGAAEIYRSLLS

-1009 FWGETSVPTR
+1009 FWGETSIPTR

-1051 TQQGQDTGPVQEKEQ
+1051 TQQGQDTGSVQEKEQ

-1071 SFARVLEASSLIK
+1071 SFARVLEASNLIK
-1084 EYMEQ
+1084 EYMDQ

-1110 LKKNLETNLLNRAE
+1110 LKQNLETNLLNRAE

-1159 AQMYKKWQ
+1159 AQMYKEWQ
-1167 EEWSAILNKEFNM
+1167 EEWSAILNKELDM

-1196 NTVTACKEVEEKIK
+1196 NRVTTCKEVEKKIR

-1248 KKMEESQLED
+1248 KKMEEVISKPYQIFAKEENNEELLLLQSQLED

-1296 EKFCFDEEP
+1296 EKFCFDEES

-1312 CESSDL
+1312 YESSDL
-1318 HTLISKIAGDVEKP
+1318 HTLISKIAGDLEKP

>member
-44 PESQY
+44 PKSQY
-49 SSSSSDTEDFEQVP
+49 SSSSSDTEYFEQVP
-63 EEVPNLELHRG
+63 EEVPNLELHRAERRYGSLEKRRRSSKKEDSDSESDEEDEESDDSSIEDDSESEKDSDEEDEDWSEKKKKKKKDKHKKKKTSKKEQKRDKKGKSREASGSGKEDISQLIATQLKALGLTKVGMPERPYCQTCQVFGHSSERCWYNPNFRG

-85 APGVDAVIP
+85 AHGVDAVIP

-131 DGGNHP
+131 NGGNHP

-222 KTSKHFQCD
+222 KTMPQKVCKED
-231 CTECISIE
+231 VEISNIE
-239 EVPDDQKI
+239 L
-247 PETMAVTRSGKKKEV
+247 
-262 HVQEKGEQQ
+262 
-271 PMDWSAQDQIRMG
+271 G
-284 VLKEIN
+284 V
-290 SANKQKE
+290 
-297 ETRRSTL
+297 
-304 PYAGTNQK
+304 
-312 KIGWKEPVAVDQEQ
+312 
-326 VKKREEAERMSEEFF
+326 
-341 EALMNAPTQISL
+341 
-353 RQILGLVPSFAH
+353 
-365 KFMQKL
+365 
-371 QNQYGIRNISDVRQ
+371 
-385 EADLVQE
+385 
-392 PDWAEVQP
+392 
-400 VDVDYRVP
+400 
-408 VISVKMEQMFMPG
+408 
-421 VLIDGGSGVNVLPE
+421 
-435 ETCRKLNITCW
+435 
-446 DPAPFQVKMADQR
+446 
-459 RIQPLGIVRNTVIE
+459 
-473 IGGLKFKVNF
+473 FKV
-483 VVLQLEESSQSYP
+483 
-496 MILGRPWLRAAK
+496 I
-508 VKQHWGADYVVLR
+508 
-521 QGKKKVRMKMVA
+521 
-533 SKVIPPNCRPL
+533 
-544 HAETINMASELEE
+544 
-557 DEEEEFFRV
+557 
-566 NSSVIPIFEVDVQH
+566 
-580 IVEKYVADDPKVE
+580 
-593 KLKQKLGRKKLL
+593 
-605 PVGPDLEEEQK
+605 
-616 QAEIRAEKDFAEV
+616 IRV

-656 KLSEEVMQKRS
+656 KSSEEVMQKRS

-680 LGSKDLAAQQ
+680 LGSKELAAEQ

-695 RRGRSSTKQSP
+695 RRGRSSTKQSL

-719 EFQPSPVAT
+719 GFQPSPVAT

-757 RIGLLDY
+757 KIGLLDY
-764 ALLPWAHWR
+764 ALLPWTHWR

-860 MLLVKMDY
+860 MLLIKLDY

-880 EKERRFGWATMLYE
+880 EKGRRFGWATMLYE

-955 QPTGVRK
+955 QPIGVRK

-975 GGATEIYRSLLS
+975 GGAAELYRSLLS

-1038 RKVESVAGQEPEL
+1038 RKVESVAG
-1051 TQQGQDTGPVQEKEQ
+1051 
-1066 VFQDI
+1066 
-1071 SFARVLEASSLIK
+1071 VLEASSLIK
-1084 EYMEQ
+1084 EYMDQ

-1159 AQMYKKWQ
+1159 AQMYKEWQ
-1167 EEWSAILNKEFNM
+1167 EEWSAILNKELDM

-1196 NTVTACKEVEEKIK
+1196 NRVIACKEVEEKIR

-1248 KKMEESQLED
+1248 KKMEEVISKPYQIFAKEENSEELLLLQSQLED

-1296 EKFCFDEEP
+1296 KKSCFDEEP

-1312 CESSDL
+1312 YESSDL
-1318 HTLISKIAGDVEKP
+1318 DTLIS
-1332 VKSLEILS
+1332 
-1340 DVVITSE
+1340 

-1390 EAVGDV
+1390 EAVGDE

>member
-49 SSSSSDTEDFEQVP
+49 SSSSSDTEDFEQVH

-200 LKTIQ
+200 LKIIQ

-222 KTSKHFQCD
+222 KTMPQKVCKED
-231 CTECISIE
+231 VEISNIE
-239 EVPDDQKI
+239 L
-247 PETMAVTRSGKKKEV
+247 AV
-262 HVQEKGEQQ
+262 
-271 PMDWSAQDQIRMG
+271 
-284 VLKEIN
+284 
-290 SANKQKE
+290 
-297 ETRRSTL
+297 
-304 PYAGTNQK
+304 
-312 KIGWKEPVAVDQEQ
+312 
-326 VKKREEAERMSEEFF
+326 
-341 EALMNAPTQISL
+341 
-353 RQILGLVPSFAH
+353 
-365 KFMQKL
+365 
-371 QNQYGIRNISDVRQ
+371 
-385 EADLVQE
+385 
-392 PDWAEVQP
+392 
-400 VDVDYRVP
+400 
-408 VISVKMEQMFMPG
+408 
-421 VLIDGGSGVNVLPE
+421 
-435 ETCRKLNITCW
+435 
-446 DPAPFQVKMADQR
+446 
-459 RIQPLGIVRNTVIE
+459 
-473 IGGLKFKVNF
+473 FKV
-483 VVLQLEESSQSYP
+483 
-496 MILGRPWLRAAK
+496 I
-508 VKQHWGADYVVLR
+508 
-521 QGKKKVRMKMVA
+521 
-533 SKVIPPNCRPL
+533 
-544 HAETINMASELEE
+544 
-557 DEEEEFFRV
+557 
-566 NSSVIPIFEVDVQH
+566 
-580 IVEKYVADDPKVE
+580 
-593 KLKQKLGRKKLL
+593 
-605 PVGPDLEEEQK
+605 
-616 QAEIRAEKDFAEV
+616 IRV

-728 KGRTT
+728 K
-733 TEHNFLEFKVEIDPL
+733 
-748 QANNARWLK
+748 
-757 RIGLLDY
+757 
-764 ALLPWAHWR
+764 
-773 FTTQTGMI
+773 
-781 MAQLLE
+781 
-787 FNGLV
+787 
-792 GHGVYLS
+792 

-817 DKASEEDMDGE
+817 DKASEEDMDGV

-880 EKERRFGWATMLYE
+880 EKGRRFGWATMLYE

-969 KMLDQQ
+969 KMLDQ
-975 GGATEIYRSLLS
+975 
-987 AGYSHEECME
+987 
-997 TVGLDKSVELPK
+997 
-1009 FWGETSVPTR
+1009 
-1019 EFKTPITVSTVKKP
+1019 
-1033 IRLRK
+1033 
-1038 RKVESVAGQEPEL
+1038 
-1051 TQQGQDTGPVQEKEQ
+1051 
-1066 VFQDI
+1066 
-1071 SFARVLEASSLIK
+1071 
-1084 EYMEQ
+1084 
-1089 QHLNNAVLVN
+1089 
-1099 GNSKLKAENEE
+1099 
-1110 LKKNLETNLLNRAE
+1110 
-1124 IEGLQEQIR
+1124 
-1133 LLTGKLQAKEEKL
+1133 
-1146 DFYQKQLSRRVST
+1146 
-1159 AQMYKKWQ
+1159 
-1167 EEWSAILNKEFNM
+1167 
-1180 LFATNARLEAD
+1180 
-1191 NKVLL
+1191 
-1196 NTVTACKEVEEKIK
+1196 
-1210 DCTDEELVIDGW
+1210 
-1222 YLPAQEVDD
+1222 
-1231 MKAELRRQGEQ
+1231 
-1242 IWMNFG
+1242 
-1248 KKMEESQLED
+1248 
-1258 LQGKFNFLQEQ
+1258 
-1269 QSEKEHKKADDSQV
+1269 
-1283 DEEFNVKGKRSAV
+1283 
-1296 EKFCFDEEP
+1296 
-1305 VQQTGEE
+1305 
-1312 CESSDL
+1312 
-1318 HTLISKIAGDVEKP
+1318 
-1332 VKSLEILS
+1332 
-1340 DVVITSE
+1340 
-1347 NVDDKE
+1347 
-1353 QDEKQDDVVK
+1353 
-1363 EKDELLVDVQNIKE
+1363 
-1377 QETVAEQQQDVVM
+1377 
-1390 EAVGDV
+1390 
-1396 QAIQD
+1396 
-1401 VVLYEAEKKD
+1401 
-1411 AD
+1411 

>member
-1 MSGEDEG
+1 MLCQSTTWKHYLPLVEYAYNNSVHTSTGKAPFEIVEEGTKVPPILQTKDKIFEADKYVQNTDEAYRMIKLALEKTQSKQKKAADRHRRELVFALG
-8 RQPPQHPYWTRLRQ
+8 DWVLLRFEKARLRKVKGKERLFPKLGMRYYGPFQ
-22 SFGQGGESS
+22 EEETPPGNLEDNQSVQENPGIQDEHRRTTPPEFLAIRNMSHLMLQQDPGGQVPAGNFKGKMVSRIPGVQEEEENNPSGDLGASSMCSRTMGGQRRLETVPGDQEYSGDLEGCILQKDPGSQDHCEARIIGNNAQLIADSFGQAGQESFRS
-31 SAIEEEE
+31 ITRSYYRGAAGALLVYDITRRETFNHLAGWLEDARNHANSNMTIMLIGNKCDLAHRRAVTFEEGQQFAKENGLIFMETSAKT
-38 EANQPT
+38 AQN
-44 PESQY
+44 
-49 SSSSSDTEDFEQVP
+49 V
-63 EEVPNLELHRG
+63 EEVF
-74 RIPERMQQRGN
+74 
-85 APGVDAVIP
+85 
-94 GGNQVRQS
+94 
-102 NYRNWNNQGPNQRLQ
+102 
-117 AQAAGWNNQRNQDR
+117 
-131 DGGNHP
+131 
-137 CTYCG
+137 
-142 ISGHR
+142 IST
-147 QGPECPLW
+147 
-155 CKHRSERGMPIVQ
+155 
-168 YNNRGNQPQQRPPAQ
+168 A
-183 LNAVILEEVEPE
+183 
-195 QPEDY
+195 
-200 LKTIQ
+200 
-205 QESDDI
+205 
-211 LRADKDCCSKG
+211 SK
-222 KTSKHFQCD
+222 
-231 CTECISIE
+231 I
-239 EVPDDQKI
+239 
-247 PETMAVTRSGKKKEV
+247 
-262 HVQEKGEQQ
+262 
-271 PMDWSAQDQIRMG
+271 
-284 VLKEIN
+284 
-290 SANKQKE
+290 
-297 ETRRSTL
+297 
-304 PYAGTNQK
+304 YK
-312 KIGWKEPVAVDQEQ
+312 KIEQGIFDVSNEVSFVLFCDKVPQKVCKEDVE
-326 VKKREEAERMSEEFF
+326 
-341 EALMNAPTQISL
+341 ISN
-353 RQILGLVPSFAH
+353 IELGV
-365 KFMQKL
+365 
-371 QNQYGIRNISDVRQ
+371 
-385 EADLVQE
+385 
-392 PDWAEVQP
+392 
-400 VDVDYRVP
+400 
-408 VISVKMEQMFMPG
+408 
-421 VLIDGGSGVNVLPE
+421 
-435 ETCRKLNITCW
+435 
-446 DPAPFQVKMADQR
+446 
-459 RIQPLGIVRNTVIE
+459 
-473 IGGLKFKVNF
+473 FKV
-483 VVLQLEESSQSYP
+483 
-496 MILGRPWLRAAK
+496 I
-508 VKQHWGADYVVLR
+508 
-521 QGKKKVRMKMVA
+521 
-533 SKVIPPNCRPL
+533 
-544 HAETINMASELEE
+544 
-557 DEEEEFFRV
+557 
-566 NSSVIPIFEVDVQH
+566 
-580 IVEKYVADDPKVE
+580 
-593 KLKQKLGRKKLL
+593 
-605 PVGPDLEEEQK
+605 
-616 QAEIRAEKDFAEV
+616 IRV

-649 ILRVSER
+649 ILCVSER

-680 LGSKDLAAQQ
+680 LGSKELAAEQ

-719 EFQPSPVAT
+719 GFQPSLVAT

-748 QANNARWLK
+748 QANNARWPK
-757 RIGLLDY
+757 KIGLLDY

-773 FTTQTGMI
+773 FTMQTGMI

-804 KVFDLPEGLDNTV
+804 KVFDLQEGLDNTV

-860 MLLVKMDY
+860 MLLVKLDY

-880 EKERRFGWATMLYE
+880 EKGRRFGWATMLYE

-914 GPLITA
+914 GHLITA

-975 GGATEIYRSLLS
+975 GGAAEIYRSLLS

-1019 EFKTPITVSTVKKP
+1019 EFKTPITMSTVKKP

-1084 EYMEQ
+1084 EYMDQ

-1124 IEGLQEQIR
+1124 IEGLQEQMR

-1159 AQMYKKWQ
+1159 AQMYKEWQ
-1167 EEWSAILNKEFNM
+1167 EEWSAILNKELDM

-1196 NTVTACKEVEEKIK
+1196 NRVTACKEVEKKIK

-1248 KKMEESQLED
+1248 KKMEEVISKPYQIFAKEENSEELLLLQSQLED

-1312 CESSDL
+1312 YESSDL
-1318 HTLISKIAGDVEKP
+1318 HTLISKIAGDLEKP

-1340 DVVITSE
+1340 YVVITSE

>member
-85 APGVDAVIP
+85 APGVDAVIL

-155 CKHRSERGMPIVQ
+155 CKHRSERGIPIVQ

-195 QPEDY
+195 QPKDY

-211 LRADKDCCSKG
+211 LRANKDCCSKG

-326 VKKREEAERMSEEFF
+326 
-341 EALMNAPTQISL
+341 ISL
-353 RQILGLVPSFAH
+353 RQILGLVPSFAD

-371 QNQYGIRNISDVRQ
+371 QNQYGIRKISDVRQ

-392 PDWAEVQP
+392 PEWAEVQP

-421 VLIDGGSGVNVLPE
+421 VLIDGGSG
-435 ETCRKLNITCW
+435 
-446 DPAPFQVKMADQR
+446 
-459 RIQPLGIVRNTVIE
+459 
-473 IGGLKFKVNF
+473 
-483 VVLQLEESSQSYP
+483 LEESSQSYP

-557 DEEEEFFRV
+557 DEEEEFLRV

-616 QAEIRAEKDFAEV
+616 QAEIRAEKDFA
-629 GEAVRFRMQTKYSQK
+629 
-644 EYRLD
+644 D
-649 ILRVSER
+649 
-656 KLSEEVMQKRS
+656 

-680 LGSKDLAAQQ
+680 LGSKERVAEQ

-719 EFQPSPVAT
+719 GFQPSPVAT

-748 QANNARWLK
+748 QANNTRWLK

-804 KVFDLPEGLDNTV
+804 KVFDLPEGLDNIV
-817 DKASEEDMDGE
+817 DKASEEDMD
-828 FGKGEGS
+828 
-835 RNYFIL
+835 
-841 KNVQN
+841 
-846 QERLQQIKWFLERV
+846 ERV
-860 MLLVKMDY
+860 MLLVKLDY

-880 EKERRFGWATMLYE
+880 EKGRRFGWATMLYE

-955 QPTGVRK
+955 QPIGVRK

-975 GGATEIYRSLLS
+975 GGVAELYRSLLS

-1051 TQQGQDTGPVQEKEQ
+1051 TQQEQDTGPVQEKEQ

-1084 EYMEQ
+1084 EYMDQ

-1159 AQMYKKWQ
+1159 AQMYKEWQ
-1167 EEWSAILNKEFNM
+1167 EEWSAILNKELDM

-1196 NTVTACKEVEEKIK
+1196 NRVTTCKEVEKKIR

-1248 KKMEESQLED
+1248 KKMEEVISKPYQIFAKEENSEELLLLQNQLED

-1312 CESSDL
+1312 YESSDL
-1318 HTLISKIAGDVEKP
+1318 HTLISKIAGDLEKP

-1411 AD
+1411 AA

>member
-1 MSGEDEG
+1 
-8 RQPPQHPYWTRLRQ
+8 
-22 SFGQGGESS
+22 
-31 SAIEEEE
+31 
-38 EANQPT
+38 
-44 PESQY
+44 
-49 SSSSSDTEDFEQVP
+49 
-63 EEVPNLELHRG
+63 
-74 RIPERMQQRGN
+74 
-85 APGVDAVIP
+85 
-94 GGNQVRQS
+94 
-102 NYRNWNNQGPNQRLQ
+102 
-117 AQAAGWNNQRNQDR
+117 
-131 DGGNHP
+131 
-137 CTYCG
+137 
-142 ISGHR
+142 
-147 QGPECPLW
+147 
-155 CKHRSERGMPIVQ
+155 
-168 YNNRGNQPQQRPPAQ
+168 
-183 LNAVILEEVEPE
+183 
-195 QPEDY
+195 
-200 LKTIQ
+200 
-205 QESDDI
+205 
-211 LRADKDCCSKG
+211 
-222 KTSKHFQCD
+222 
-231 CTECISIE
+231 
-239 EVPDDQKI
+239 
-247 PETMAVTRSGKKKEV
+247 
-262 HVQEKGEQQ
+262 
-271 PMDWSAQDQIRMG
+271 
-284 VLKEIN
+284 
-290 SANKQKE
+290 
-297 ETRRSTL
+297 
-304 PYAGTNQK
+304 
-312 KIGWKEPVAVDQEQ
+312 
-326 VKKREEAERMSEEFF
+326 
-341 EALMNAPTQISL
+341 
-353 RQILGLVPSFAH
+353 
-365 KFMQKL
+365 
-371 QNQYGIRNISDVRQ
+371 
-385 EADLVQE
+385 
-392 PDWAEVQP
+392 
-400 VDVDYRVP
+400 
-408 VISVKMEQMFMPG
+408 
-421 VLIDGGSGVNVLPE
+421 
-435 ETCRKLNITCW
+435 
-446 DPAPFQVKMADQR
+446 
-459 RIQPLGIVRNTVIE
+459 
-473 IGGLKFKVNF
+473 
-483 VVLQLEESSQSYP
+483 
-496 MILGRPWLRAAK
+496 
-508 VKQHWGADYVVLR
+508 
-521 QGKKKVRMKMVA
+521 
-533 SKVIPPNCRPL
+533 
-544 HAETINMASELEE
+544 
-557 DEEEEFFRV
+557 
-566 NSSVIPIFEVDVQH
+566 
-580 IVEKYVADDPKVE
+580 
-593 KLKQKLGRKKLL
+593 
-605 PVGPDLEEEQK
+605 
-616 QAEIRAEKDFAEV
+616 
-629 GEAVRFRMQTKYSQK
+629 MQTKYSQK

-656 KLSEEVMQKRS
+656 KSSQEVMQKCS

-680 LGSKDLAAQQ
+680 LGSKERAAEQN
-690 DAMGN
+690 AMGN

-719 EFQPSPVAT
+719 GFQPSSVAT

-828 FGKGEGS
+828 GS

-860 MLLVKMDY
+860 MLLVKLDY

-880 EKERRFGWATMLYE
+880 KKGRRFGWATMLYE

-962 AAQEAKQ
+962 AAQEAKR

-975 GGATEIYRSLLS
+975 GGAAEIYRSLLS

-1066 VFQDI
+1066 
-1071 SFARVLEASSLIK
+1071 
-1084 EYMEQ
+1084 
-1089 QHLNNAVLVN
+1089 
-1099 GNSKLKAENEE
+1099 
-1110 LKKNLETNLLNRAE
+1110 
-1124 IEGLQEQIR
+1124 
-1133 LLTGKLQAKEEKL
+1133 
-1146 DFYQKQLSRRVST
+1146 
-1159 AQMYKKWQ
+1159 
-1167 EEWSAILNKEFNM
+1167 
-1180 LFATNARLEAD
+1180 
-1191 NKVLL
+1191 
-1196 NTVTACKEVEEKIK
+1196 
-1210 DCTDEELVIDGW
+1210 
-1222 YLPAQEVDD
+1222 
-1231 MKAELRRQGEQ
+1231 
-1242 IWMNFG
+1242 
-1248 KKMEESQLED
+1248 
-1258 LQGKFNFLQEQ
+1258 EQ

-1283 DEEFNVKGKRSAV
+1283 DEEFNVKGKRSAM

-1312 CESSDL
+1312 YESSDL
-1318 HTLISKIAGDVEKP
+1318 HTLISKIAGDLEKP

-1396 QAIQD
+1396 QAIQN